1 MQTKSTKRYVSMI
14 SLVFLVLFS
23 VLNVWAP
30 VIQAAVMKSPVD
42 EINISRT
49 DGTTSEPY
57 QASDGMKVEVKWSAK
72 EQIKS
77 GDQFTIDMPKEFRKD
92 LMNLSFPLKDAE
104 GKIVGTCDMKNGLL
118 TCTMGDY
125 VDGKNNIKGS
135 LFVEFYFA
143 LEAYDGVE
151 KIPLEFNVDGQIVNK
166 EVSVSNTTERPK
178 PQPNTDNLLK
188 WGSYNQEDP
197 SIAEWLVYVN
207 ATGTEMQDLKLTDTL
222 GPGHE
227 LITDSVVLEEAV
239 FEDGYAPTNVKPADL
254 SKIKI
259 NATKTGF
266 TIEFPDSS
274 KGYILRYKTKITN
287 PAAKPHK
294 NTVKLEGKNIET
306 EEKVGQVFVSG
317 GGGTGSGDDN
327 PPSIEKNIVDEN
339 GKLVE
344 NQQLTQMDQ
353 PIQYQVGTHIPNDP
367 PKYTSMVIS
376 DDLEDVL
383 EVLEAKVYDQNGQD
397 ITSKGTLTIDK
408 QKSEVTF
415 TFGESFDYKSY
426 EDQIIN
432 LNIKA
437 KIKAGA
443 DLSSYVDKKIPNKA
457 ELHFDDKKLTSKEVT
472 VTPPEPPK
480 DGTVAIHK
488 IDAENPNKGLT
499 GAEFEVRNS
508 ADKVVAVLKTDENG
522 FSVPQT
528 LAPGTYK
535 VYEKVAPEGY
545 QKLTSPVEVTLQAG
559 ETKTIEIKN
568 TMQKGQIELKKIDSE
583 NGGKALANAEFDIVK
598 DGVVVEHIITD
609 KDGKAIS
616 KPLAPGKYILK
627 ETKAPEGYQLK
638 ETEFEVNVTGDGIF
652 PIKVENA
659 MVDKG
664 NVEITK
670 VDKENGAVLAGVEF
684 EVQNEKDK
692 VVRKVVTDKDGKA
705 NVSDLSVGKYKL
717 VETKSL
723 PGYKKLTES
732 VSFEIKKGMTT
743 VLSLK
748 VENEQLDKGSVEIT
762 KVDKESQK
770 VLEGVVF
777 EVQDEKGK
785 VVTKVTTNKDGKAT
799 ISDLSVGKYKL
810 VEKESLPGYKKLTEP
825 VSFEIKKGMTEVLSI
840 KVENEQL
847 DKGSVEITKV
857 DKESQKALK
866 GVVFE
871 VQDEAGTVVKELTTD
886 KNGKA
891 NVSDLSVGKYKLVE
905 KAGLPGYKKLTEPLS
920 FEITKGMTEV
930 LSLKIE
936 NEMVDTGN
944 VEITKIDKDNK
955 APLAG
960 VTFGVQDEKG
970 NEVKKVT
977 TDKDGKANVSDLPV
991 GKYELVE
998 VESLPGYKKLEKPV
1012 SFEITKGMTK
1022 SLTFTVENEMV
1033 DTGNV
1038 EITKIDKDSKAPLE
1052 GVVFEVRDSKGK
1064 VVKKVTTDKDGKAN
1078 VSDLSIGKYE
1088 LVEVETPAGYKP
1100 LEKPIS
1106 FEIEKGRVTA
1116 LQLTVENELVDT
1128 GNVEITKVDK
1138 ENKDALADAVFE
1150 IQDEAGQV
1158 IAKITT
1164 DKKGHAQVTNLSVG
1178 TYKLVEV
1185 NAPKGYKQLVD
1196 PITFQIEKGMTKS
1209 LALTVENEMLDKGN
1223 VEITKVDKEGQK
1235 ALAGVVFEVQDEAGK
1250 VVTEVTTDKDGKAKV
1265 SDLSVGKYK
1274 LVEKA
1279 GLPGYKK
1286 LTEPVSFEI
1295 KKGMTKVLS
1304 LKVENELLDKGS
1316 VEITKVD
1323 KESGAVLAGVTF
1335 EVQDEKDK
1343 VVTKVTTDKD
1353 GKATISDLSVGKY
1366 KLVEVESLPGYK
1378 KLAKPVSF
1386 EIKKGMTEV
1395 LSLKV
1400 ENEKLDKGSVEITK
1414 VDKDSQKVLEGVVF
1428 EVQDEQGKVVTEVT
1442 TDKEGKAKIS
1452 DLSVGK
1458 YKLVEKAGLPGYKK
1472 LTEPVSFEIT
1482 KGMTTVLSIKVENEQ
1497 LDKGS
1502 VEITK
1507 VDKDSQK
1514 VLAGVVFEVQ
1524 DEQGKV
1530 VTEVTTDKDGKAKVS
1545 DLSVG
1550 KYKLVEKAGLPGYK
1564 KLTEPVSFEITKGM
1578 TKVLSLKVENE
1589 LLDKGSVEITK
1600 VDKESGAVLAGVT
1613 FEVQDEKDKVVTKV
1627 TTDKDGKATISDL
1640 SVGKY
1645 KLVEV
1650 ESLPGYKNL
1659 AKSVSFEIKKGMTEV
1674 LSLKVENELVD
1685 KGSVEITKVD
1695 KESGAVLEGVTFE
1708 VQDEKGKVVTKVTT
1722 DKEGKA
1728 KISDLSVGKYKL
1740 VEKESLPGYK
1750 KLTEPVSFEI
1760 KKGMTEVLSIKVE
1773 NEQLDKGSVEITKV
1787 DKDSEKALEGVVFE
1801 VQDEQGKVVT
1811 EVKTDKEGKAKIS
1824 DLSVGKY
1831 KLVEKES
1838 LPGYKK
1844 LPEPVS
1850 FEIKKGMTE
1859 VLSLKIENEMVD
1871 TGNVEIT
1878 KIDKDNKAPLA
1889 GVVFEVQDE
1898 TGKVVTKVT
1907 TDKKGKANVSDLS
1920 VGKYKLV
1927 EVESL
1932 PGYKKLEKPVPFEI
1946 KKGMTKSLAFTVEN
1960 EMMDTG
1966 NVEITKI
1973 DKDSKAPLQGVVFEV
1988 RDSKGKVVTKVTT
2001 DKDGKANVS
2010 DLSIGKYE
2018 LVEVETPAG
2027 YKPLEKPIS
2036 FEIEKGRVTALQLTV
2051 ENELVD
2057 TGNVEITKVDKETK
2071 DALADAVF
2079 EIQDGAGQV
2088 VAKITTD
2095 KKGHAQVT
2103 NLSVGTYKLVEVKAP
2118 KGYKQL
2124 VDPITFQIE
2133 KGMTKS
2139 LALTVENEMLD
2150 KGNVEITKVDKDSQ
2164 KVLEGVVFEVQD
2176 EQGKVVTEVKT
2187 DREGKVTISDL
2198 SVGKY
2203 KLVEKESLP
2212 GYKKLTEPV
2221 LFEIKKGMTEV
2232 LSLKV
2237 ENELLD
2243 KGSVEITKVDKE
2255 SGAILAGVTFEVQ
2268 DEKGKV
2274 VTKVTTDQDGKA
2286 KISDLSVG
2294 KYKLVEKESLP
2305 GYKKLTEPVSFE
2317 IKKGMTKVLSL
2328 KVENE
2333 LLDKGSVE
2341 ITKVDKESGT
2351 VLEGV
2356 TFEVQDEKGKVV
2368 TEVTTDKEGKA
2379 TISDLS
2385 VGKYKLVEKENL
2397 PGYKKLTEPVSFEI
2411 TKGMTTV
2418 LSMKV
2423 ENEQLD
2429 KGSVEI
2435 TKVDKDSQKALAGVV
2450 FEVQDEQGK
2459 VVTEVTTDK
2468 EGKATI
2474 SDLSVGK
2481 YKLVE
2486 KENLPGYK
2494 KLTEPVSFE
2503 ITKGMT
2509 KVLSLKVENEQLDK
2523 GSVEITKMAAE
2534 SKNILAGAV
2543 FEVHD
2548 EKGKIVARVT
2558 TDKDG
2563 KAKVSDLSVGN
2574 YTLVEVEAPKGYEKL
2589 TNPIPFEITKGMI
2602 SSVQLEVLNKLSHL
2616 APPNPEKPETTDPE
2630 KPEKPDPEKPEKP
2643 DPEKPGT
2650 TDPEKPETTDPE
2662 KPGTTNPEKPGTTD
2676 PEKPGTTDPEKPG
2689 TTNPEKPGTT
2699 NPEKPEKELPKT
2711 GQKMPVEPYMGAL
2724 LVMMS
2729 FGLLVLGRK
2738 KQG

>member
-1 MQTKSTKRYVSMI
+1 MQMKSTKRHISMV

-72 EQIKS
+72 EKIKS

-92 LMNLSFPLKDAE
+92 LMNMSFPLKDAE
-104 GKIVGTCDMKNGLL
+104 GKTVGTCEMKKGLL

-125 VDGKNNIKGS
+125 VEGKNNIKGS
-135 LFVEFYFA
+135 LFVEFYFG
-143 LEAYDGVE
+143 LEAYDGVKE
-151 KIPLEFNVDGQIVNK
+151 IPLEFNVDGQIVNK
-166 EVSVSNTTERPK
+166 EVNVSNTTERPK

-197 SIAEWLVYVN
+197 SIADWLVYVN

-239 FEDGYAPTNVKPADL
+239 FEDGYAPTNIKPADL
-254 SKIKI
+254 SNIKI

-294 NTVKLEGKNIET
+294 NTVKLEGKNIKT

-344 NQQLTQMDQ
+344 NEQLTQMDQ
-353 PIQYQVGTHIPNDP
+353 VIQYQVGTHIPNDP

-397 ITSKGTLTIDK
+397 ITSKGTLNIDK
-408 QKSEVTF
+408 QRSEVTF

-432 LNIKA
+432 LSIKA
-437 KIKAGA
+437 KIKNNA

-457 ELHFDDKKLTSKEVT
+457 ELHFDDKTLTSKEVT
-472 VTPPEPPK
+472 ITPPKAPK
-480 DGTVAIHK
+480 DGTVLIHK
-488 IDAENPNKGLT
+488 TDSENPNKGLK

-508 ADKVVAVLKTDENG
+508 ANEVVAKLKTDEKG

-535 VYEKVAPEGY
+535 VYETVAPEGY

-568 TMQKGQIELKKIDSE
+568 TMQKGQIEVKKIDSE
-583 NGGKALANAEFDIVK
+583 NGEKPLENAEFDIVK
-598 DGVVVEHIITD
+598 DGVVVEHIVTD

-638 ETEFEVNVTGDGIF
+638 ETELEVNVTGDGIF
-652 PIKVENA
+652 PIQVENA

-664 NVEITK
+664 NIEITK

-684 EVQNEKDK
+684 EVQDEKDG

-723 PGYKKLTES
+723 PGYKNLAEPVLFEITKGMTKALSIKVENEQLDKGSVEITKIDKDSQKVLEGVVFEVQDEQGKVVTEVKTDKDGKAKISDLSVGKYKLVETKSLPGYKKLTEP
-732 VSFEIKKGMTT
+732 VSFEITKGMTT

-762 KVDKESQK
+762 KVDKDNK
-770 VLEGVVF
+770 KALKGVVF
-777 EVQDEKGK
+777 EVQDEAGT
-785 VVTKVTTNKDGKAT
+785 VVKEVKTDKDGKAK

-810 VEKESLPGYKKLTEP
+810 VEKESLPGYKKLTDP
-825 VSFEIKKGMTEVLSI
+825 VLFEIK
-840 KVENEQL
+840 
-847 DKGSVEITKV
+847 
-857 DKESQKALK
+857 
-866 GVVFE
+866 
-871 VQDEAGTVVKELTTD
+871 
-886 KNGKA
+886 
-891 NVSDLSVGKYKLVE
+891 
-905 KAGLPGYKKLTEPLS
+905 
-920 FEITKGMTEV
+920 KGMTEV

-960 VTFGVQDEKG
+960 VTFIVQDEKG
-970 NEVKKVT
+970 NEVTKVT

-1012 SFEITKGMTK
+1012 SFEIKKGMTEVL
-1022 SLTFTVENEMV
+1022 SLKVENEMV

-1052 GVVFEVRDSKGK
+1052 NVVFEVRDSKGK
-1064 VVKKVTTDKDGKAN
+1064 VVTKVTTDKEGKAN
-1078 VSDLSIGKYE
+1078 VSDLPIGKYE

-1106 FEIEKGRVTA
+1106 FDIEKGRVTA
-1116 LQLTVENELVDT
+1116 LKLTVENELVDT

-1138 ENKDALADAVFE
+1138 ENKDVLADAVFE

-1158 IAKITT
+1158 VAKITT
-1164 DKKGHAQVTNLSVG
+1164 DKKGQAQVTNLSVG

-1185 NAPKGYKQLVD
+1185 KAPKGYKQLVD
-1196 PITFQIEKGMTKS
+1196 SIIFQIEKGMTKS

-1223 VEITKVDKEGQK
+1223 VEITKVDKDSQK
-1235 ALAGVVFEVQDEAGK
+1235 LLEGVVFEVQDDKGK
-1250 VVTEVTTDKDGKAKV
+1250 VVTEVTTDKEGKATI

-1274 LVEKA
+1274 LVEKES
-1279 GLPGYKK
+1279 LPGYKK
-1286 LTEPVSFEI
+1286 LTEPVLFEI

-1323 KESGAVLAGVTF
+1323 KESGALLEGVTF
-1335 EVQDEKDK
+1335 EVQDEKGK
-1343 VVTKVTTDKD
+1343 VVTKVTTDKE
-1353 GKATISDLSVGKY
+1353 GKAKISNLSVGNY

-1378 KLAKPVSF
+1378 KL
-1386 EIKKGMTEV
+1386 
-1395 LSLKV
+1395 
-1400 ENEKLDKGSVEITK
+1400 
-1414 VDKDSQKVLEGVVF
+1414 
-1428 EVQDEQGKVVTEVT
+1428 
-1442 TDKEGKAKIS
+1442 
-1452 DLSVGK
+1452 
-1458 YKLVEKAGLPGYKK
+1458 
-1472 LTEPVSFEIT
+1472 TEP
-1482 KGMTTVLSIKVENEQ
+1482 
-1497 LDKGS
+1497 
-1502 VEITK
+1502 
-1507 VDKDSQK
+1507 
-1514 VLAGVVFEVQ
+1514 
-1524 DEQGKV
+1524 
-1530 VTEVTTDKDGKAKVS
+1530 
-1545 DLSVG
+1545 
-1550 KYKLVEKAGLPGYK
+1550 
-1564 KLTEPVSFEITKGM
+1564 
-1578 TKVLSLKVENE
+1578 
-1589 LLDKGSVEITK
+1589 
-1600 VDKESGAVLAGVT
+1600 
-1613 FEVQDEKDKVVTKV
+1613 
-1627 TTDKDGKATISDL
+1627 
-1640 SVGKY
+1640 
-1645 KLVEV
+1645 
-1650 ESLPGYKNL
+1650 
-1659 AKSVSFEIKKGMTEV
+1659 VSFEIKKGMTEV

-1695 KESGAVLEGVTFE
+1695 KDSKKVLEDVVFE
-1708 VQDEKGKVVTKVTT
+1708 VQDEKGKVVTEVKT
-1722 DKEGKA
+1722 DKNGKA

-1750 KLTEPVSFEI
+1750 QLT
-1760 KKGMTEVLSIKVE
+1760 
-1773 NEQLDKGSVEITKV
+1773 
-1787 DKDSEKALEGVVFE
+1787 
-1801 VQDEQGKVVT
+1801 
-1811 EVKTDKEGKAKIS
+1811 
-1824 DLSVGKY
+1824 
-1831 KLVEKES
+1831 
-1838 LPGYKK
+1838 
-1844 LPEPVS
+1844 EPVS

-1889 GVVFEVQDE
+1889 GVVFEVQDDK
-1898 TGKVVTKVT
+1898 GKVVTKVT
-1907 TDKKGKANVSDLS
+1907 TDKAGKATVSDLS

-1927 EVESL
+1927 EVDSL

-1946 KKGMTKSLAFTVEN
+1946 TKGMTKSLTFTVEN
-1960 EMMDTG
+1960 EMVDTG

-1973 DKDSKAPLQGVVFEV
+1973 DKDSKAPLENVVFEV
-1988 RDSKGKVVTKVTT
+1988 RDSKGKVVAKVTT
-2001 DKDGKANVS
+2001 DKEGTATVS

-2018 LVEVETPAG
+2018 LVEVETPVG
-2027 YKPLEKPIS
+2027 YKPLEKPVS

-2057 TGNVEITKVDKETK
+2057 VGNVEITKVDKENK

-2079 EIQDGAGQV
+2079 EIQDAAGQV

-2095 KKGHAQVT
+2095 KKGQAQVT

-2133 KGMTKS
+2133 KGMTKF

-2150 KGNVEITKVDKDSQ
+2150 KGNVEVTKVDKDSQ
-2164 KVLEGVVFEVQD
+2164 KALEAVVFEVQD
-2176 EQGKVVTEVKT
+2176 EQGKIVTEITT
-2187 DREGKVTISDL
+2187 DEEGKANVSDL

-2203 KLVEKESLP
+2203 KLVE
-2212 GYKKLTEPV
+2212 
-2221 LFEIKKGMTEV
+2221 
-2232 LSLKV
+2232 
-2237 ENELLD
+2237 
-2243 KGSVEITKVDKE
+2243 TK
-2255 SGAILAGVTFEVQ
+2255 
-2268 DEKGKV
+2268 
-2274 VTKVTTDQDGKA
+2274 
-2286 KISDLSVG
+2286 
-2294 KYKLVEKESLP
+2294 SLP

-2333 LLDKGSVE
+2333 
-2341 ITKVDKESGT
+2341 
-2351 VLEGV
+2351 
-2356 TFEVQDEKGKVV
+2356 
-2368 TEVTTDKEGKA
+2368 
-2379 TISDLS
+2379 
-2385 VGKYKLVEKENL
+2385 
-2397 PGYKKLTEPVSFEI
+2397 
-2411 TKGMTTV
+2411 
-2418 LSMKV
+2418 
-2423 ENEQLD
+2423 
-2429 KGSVEI
+2429 
-2435 TKVDKDSQKALAGVV
+2435 
-2450 FEVQDEQGK
+2450 
-2459 VVTEVTTDK
+2459 
-2468 EGKATI
+2468 
-2474 SDLSVGK
+2474 
-2481 YKLVE
+2481 
-2486 KENLPGYK
+2486 
-2494 KLTEPVSFE
+2494 
-2503 ITKGMT
+2503 
-2509 KVLSLKVENEQLDK
+2509 QLDK

-2534 SKNILAGAV
+2534 SKEVLSGAV

-2548 EKGKIVARVT
+2548 EAGKVVVKVT

-2563 KAKVSDLSVGN
+2563 KAKIADLSVGN

-2589 TNPIPFEITKGMI
+2589 TNPIPFEITNGMI
-2602 SSVQLEVLNKLSHL
+2602 NAVQLEVLNKLNHL
-2616 APPNPEKPETTDPE
+2616 APPVPET
-2630 KPEKPDPEKPEKP
+2630 P

-2650 TDPEKPETTDPE
+2650 PDPE
-2662 KPGTTNPEKPGTTD
+2662 KPGTPDPEKPGTPDPEKPGTPNPEKPGTPG
-2676 PEKPGTTDPEKPG
+2676 PEKPGTPG
-2689 TTNPEKPGTT
+2689 
-2699 NPEKPEKELPKT
+2699 PEKPEKELPKT

-2738 KQG
+2738 QQR

>member
-1 MQTKSTKRYVSMI
+1 MQMKSTKRHISMV

-72 EQIKS
+72 EKIKS

-92 LMNLSFPLKDAE
+92 LMNMSFPLKDAE
-104 GKIVGTCDMKNGLL
+104 GKTVGTCEMKKGLL

-125 VDGKNNIKGS
+125 VEGKNNIKGS
-135 LFVEFYFA
+135 LFVEFYFG
-143 LEAYDGVE
+143 LEAYDGVKE
-151 KIPLEFNVDGQIVNK
+151 IPLEFNVDGQIVNK
-166 EVSVSNTTERPK
+166 EVSVNNTTERPK
-178 PQPNTDNLLK
+178 PQPNTENLLK

-197 SIAEWLVYVN
+197 SIADWLVYVN

-239 FEDGYAPTNVKPADL
+239 FEDGYAPTNIKPADL
-254 SKIKI
+254 SNIKI

-294 NTVKLEGKNIET
+294 NTVKLEGKNIKT

-344 NQQLTQMDQ
+344 NEQLTQMDQ
-353 PIQYQVGTHIPNDP
+353 VIQYQVGTHIPNDP

-397 ITSKGTLTIDK
+397 ITSKGTLNIDK
-408 QKSEVTF
+408 QRSEVTF

-432 LNIKA
+432 LSIKA
-437 KIKAGA
+437 KIKNNA

-457 ELHFDDKKLTSKEVT
+457 ELHFDDKTLTSKEVT
-472 VTPPEPPK
+472 ITPPEAPK
-480 DGTVAIHK
+480 DGTVSLHK
-488 IDAENPNKGLT
+488 IDSENPNKGLK

-508 ADKVVAVLKTDENG
+508 ANEVVVKLKTDEKG

-535 VYEKVAPEGY
+535 VYETVAPEGY

-568 TMQKGQIELKKIDSE
+568 TMQKGQIEVKKIDSE
-583 NGGKALANAEFDIVK
+583 NGEKPLANAEFDIVK
-598 DGVVVEHIITD
+598 DGVVVEHIVTD

-652 PIKVENA
+652 PIQVENA

-664 NVEITK
+664 NIEITK

-684 EVQNEKDK
+684 EVQDEKDD

-723 PGYKKLTES
+723 PGYKNLAEPVRFEITKGMTKALVIKVENEQLDKGSVEITKIDKDSQKVLEGVVFEVQDEQGKVVTEVKTDKDGKAKISDLSVGKYKLVETKSLPGYKKLTEP
-732 VSFEIKKGMTT
+732 VSFEITKGMTT

-762 KVDKESQK
+762 KVDKDNK
-770 VLEGVVF
+770 KALKGVVF
-777 EVQDEKGK
+777 EVQDEAGT
-785 VVTKVTTNKDGKAT
+785 VVKEVKTDKDGKAK

-810 VEKESLPGYKKLTEP
+810 VEKESLPGYKKLTDP
-825 VSFEIKKGMTEVLSI
+825 VLFEIK
-840 KVENEQL
+840 
-847 DKGSVEITKV
+847 
-857 DKESQKALK
+857 
-866 GVVFE
+866 
-871 VQDEAGTVVKELTTD
+871 
-886 KNGKA
+886 
-891 NVSDLSVGKYKLVE
+891 
-905 KAGLPGYKKLTEPLS
+905 
-920 FEITKGMTEV
+920 KGMTEV

-960 VTFGVQDEKG
+960 VTFIVQDEKG
-970 NEVKKVT
+970 NEVTKVT

-1012 SFEITKGMTK
+1012 SFEIKKGMTEVL
-1022 SLTFTVENEMV
+1022 SLKVENEMV

-1052 GVVFEVRDSKGK
+1052 NVVFEVRDSKGK
-1064 VVKKVTTDKDGKAN
+1064 VVAKVTTDKEGKAN
-1078 VSDLSIGKYE
+1078 VSDLPIGKYE

-1100 LEKPIS
+1100 LEKPVS

-1116 LQLTVENELVDT
+1116 LKLTVENELVDT

-1150 IQDEAGQV
+1150 IQDAAGQV
-1158 IAKITT
+1158 VAKITT
-1164 DKKGHAQVTNLSVG
+1164 DKKGQAQVTNLSVG

-1185 NAPKGYKQLVD
+1185 KAPKGYKQLVD
-1196 PITFQIEKGMTKS
+1196 PIAFQIEKGMTKS

-1223 VEITKVDKEGQK
+1223 VEVTKVDKDSQK
-1235 ALAGVVFEVQDEAGK
+1235 VLEGVVFEVQDDKGK
-1250 VVTEVTTDKDGKAKV
+1250 VVTEVTTDKDGKANV

-1274 LVEKA
+1274 LVETKS
-1279 GLPGYKK
+1279 LPGYKK
-1286 LTEPVSFEI
+1286 LIEPVSFEI

-1304 LKVENELLDKGS
+1304 LKVENEQLDKGS

-1343 VVTKVTTDKD
+1343 VVTKVTTDKE
-1353 GKATISDLSVGKY
+1353 GKANVSDLSVGKY

-1400 ENEKLDKGSVEITK
+1400 ENEQLDKGSVEITKVDKDSQKALEGVTFEVQDEKGKVVTKVTTDKEGKVKISDLSVGSYKLVEVENLPGYKKLTEPVSFEIKKGMTEVLSLKVENEQLDKGSVEITK

-1428 EVQDEQGKVVTEVT
+1428 EVQDEQGKVVTEVK
-1442 TDKEGKAKIS
+1442 TDK
-1452 DLSVGK
+1452 
-1458 YKLVEKAGLPGYKK
+1458 
-1472 LTEPVSFEIT
+1472 
-1482 KGMTTVLSIKVENEQ
+1482 N
-1497 LDKGS
+1497 
-1502 VEITK
+1502 
-1507 VDKDSQK
+1507 
-1514 VLAGVVFEVQ
+1514 
-1524 DEQGKV
+1524 
-1530 VTEVTTDKDGKAKVS
+1530 
-1545 DLSVG
+1545 
-1550 KYKLVEKAGLPGYK
+1550 
-1564 KLTEPVSFEITKGM
+1564 
-1578 TKVLSLKVENE
+1578 
-1589 LLDKGSVEITK
+1589 
-1600 VDKESGAVLAGVT
+1600 
-1613 FEVQDEKDKVVTKV
+1613 
-1627 TTDKDGKATISDL
+1627 
-1640 SVGKY
+1640 
-1645 KLVEV
+1645 
-1650 ESLPGYKNL
+1650 
-1659 AKSVSFEIKKGMTEV
+1659 
-1674 LSLKVENELVD
+1674 
-1685 KGSVEITKVD
+1685 
-1695 KESGAVLEGVTFE
+1695 
-1708 VQDEKGKVVTKVTT
+1708 
-1722 DKEGKA
+1722 GKA

-1750 KLTEPVSFEI
+1750 QLT
-1760 KKGMTEVLSIKVE
+1760 
-1773 NEQLDKGSVEITKV
+1773 
-1787 DKDSEKALEGVVFE
+1787 
-1801 VQDEQGKVVT
+1801 
-1811 EVKTDKEGKAKIS
+1811 
-1824 DLSVGKY
+1824 
-1831 KLVEKES
+1831 
-1838 LPGYKK
+1838 
-1844 LPEPVS
+1844 EPVS

-1889 GVVFEVQDE
+1889 GVVFEVQDDK
-1898 TGKVVTKVT
+1898 GKVVTKVT
-1907 TDKKGKANVSDLS
+1907 TDKAGKVTVSDLS

-1946 KKGMTKSLAFTVEN
+1946 KKGMTKSLTFTVEN
-1960 EMMDTG
+1960 EMVDTG

-1973 DKDSKAPLQGVVFEV
+1973 DKDSKAPLENVVFEV
-1988 RDSKGKVVTKVTT
+1988 RDSKGKVVAKVTT
-2001 DKDGKANVS
+2001 DKEGKANVS

-2027 YKPLEKPIS
+2027 YKPLEKPVS

-2057 TGNVEITKVDKETK
+2057 VGNVEITKVDKETK

-2079 EIQDGAGQV
+2079 EIQDEAGKV

-2095 KKGHAQVT
+2095 KKGQVQVT

-2150 KGNVEITKVDKDSQ
+2150 KGNVEVTKVDKDSQ

-2176 EQGKVVTEVKT
+2176 EQGKVVTEVTT
-2187 DREGKVTISDL
+2187 DKEGKAKVSDL

-2203 KLVEKESLP
+2203 KLVE
-2212 GYKKLTEPV
+2212 
-2221 LFEIKKGMTEV
+2221 
-2232 LSLKV
+2232 
-2237 ENELLD
+2237 
-2243 KGSVEITKVDKE
+2243 TK
-2255 SGAILAGVTFEVQ
+2255 
-2268 DEKGKV
+2268 
-2274 VTKVTTDQDGKA
+2274 
-2286 KISDLSVG
+2286 
-2294 KYKLVEKESLP
+2294 SLP

-2333 LLDKGSVE
+2333 K
-2341 ITKVDKESGT
+2341 
-2351 VLEGV
+2351 
-2356 TFEVQDEKGKVV
+2356 
-2368 TEVTTDKEGKA
+2368 
-2379 TISDLS
+2379 
-2385 VGKYKLVEKENL
+2385 
-2397 PGYKKLTEPVSFEI
+2397 
-2411 TKGMTTV
+2411 
-2418 LSMKV
+2418 
-2423 ENEQLD
+2423 
-2429 KGSVEI
+2429 
-2435 TKVDKDSQKALAGVV
+2435 
-2450 FEVQDEQGK
+2450 
-2459 VVTEVTTDK
+2459 
-2468 EGKATI
+2468 
-2474 SDLSVGK
+2474 
-2481 YKLVE
+2481 
-2486 KENLPGYK
+2486 
-2494 KLTEPVSFE
+2494 
-2503 ITKGMT
+2503 
-2509 KVLSLKVENEQLDK
+2509 LDK

-2534 SKNILAGAV
+2534 SKEVLSGAV

-2548 EKGKIVARVT
+2548 DKGKVVVKVT

-2563 KAKVSDLSVGN
+2563 KAKIADLSVGN

-2589 TNPIPFEITKGMI
+2589 TNPIPFEITNGMI
-2602 SSVQLEVLNKLSHL
+2602 NAVQLEVLNKLNHL
-2616 APPNPEKPETTDPE
+2616 APPGPET
-2630 KPEKPDPEKPEKP
+2630 P

-2650 TDPEKPETTDPE
+2650 PDPE
-2662 KPGTTNPEKPGTTD
+2662 KPGTPDPEKPGTPDPEKPGTPDPEKPGTPNPEKPGT
-2676 PEKPGTTDPEKPG
+2676 P
-2689 TTNPEKPGTT
+2689 NPEKPGTPDPDKPGT
-2699 NPEKPEKELPKT
+2699 PNPEKPGTPDPDKPGTPNPEKPGTPDPEKPGIPNPENPEKELPKT

-2738 KQG
+2738 QRR

>member
-1 MQTKSTKRYVSMI
+1 MQMKSTKRHISMV

-72 EQIKS
+72 EKIKS

-92 LMNLSFPLKDAE
+92 LMNMSFPLKDAE
-104 GKIVGTCDMKNGLL
+104 GKTVGTCEMKKGLL

-125 VDGKNNIKGS
+125 VEGKNNIKGS
-135 LFVEFYFA
+135 LFVEFYFG
-143 LEAYDGVE
+143 LEAYDGVKE
-151 KIPLEFNVDGQIVNK
+151 IPLEFNVDGQIVNK
-166 EVSVSNTTERPK
+166 EVNVSNTTERPK

-197 SIAEWLVYVN
+197 SIADWLVYVN

-239 FEDGYAPTNVKPADL
+239 FEDGYAPTNIKPADL
-254 SKIKI
+254 SNIKI

-294 NTVKLEGKNIET
+294 NTVKLEGKNIKT

-339 GKLVE
+339 GKPVE
-344 NQQLTQMDQ
+344 NEQLTQMDQ
-353 PIQYQVGTHIPNDP
+353 VIQYQVGTHIPNDP

-397 ITSKGTLTIDK
+397 ITSKGTLNIDK
-408 QKSEVTF
+408 QRSEVTF

-432 LNIKA
+432 LSIKA
-437 KIKAGA
+437 KIKNNA

-457 ELHFDDKKLTSKEVT
+457 ELHFDDKTLTSKEVT
-472 VTPPEPPK
+472 ITPPEAPK
-480 DGTVAIHK
+480 DGTVSLHK
-488 IDAENPNKGLT
+488 IDSENPNKGLK

-508 ADKVVAVLKTDENG
+508 ANEVVVKLKTDEKG

-535 VYEKVAPEGY
+535 VYETVAPEGY

-568 TMQKGQIELKKIDSE
+568 TMQKGQIEVKKIDSE
-583 NGGKALANAEFDIVK
+583 NGEKPLANAEFDIVK
-598 DGVVVEHIITD
+598 DGVVVEHIVTD

-652 PIKVENA
+652 PIQVENA

-664 NVEITK
+664 NIEITK

-684 EVQNEKDK
+684 EVQDEKDD

-723 PGYKKLTES
+723 PGYKNLAEPVRFEITKGMTKALVIKVENEQLDKGSVEITKIDKDSQKVLEGVVFEVQDEQGKVVTEVKTDKDGKAKISDLSVGKYKLVETKSLPGYKKLTEP
-732 VSFEIKKGMTT
+732 VSFEITKGMTT

-762 KVDKESQK
+762 KVDKDNK
-770 VLEGVVF
+770 KALKGVVF
-777 EVQDEKGK
+777 EVQDEAGT
-785 VVTKVTTNKDGKAT
+785 VVKEVKTDKDGKAK

-810 VEKESLPGYKKLTEP
+810 VEKESLPGYKKLTDS
-825 VSFEIKKGMTEVLSI
+825 VLFEIK
-840 KVENEQL
+840 
-847 DKGSVEITKV
+847 
-857 DKESQKALK
+857 
-866 GVVFE
+866 
-871 VQDEAGTVVKELTTD
+871 
-886 KNGKA
+886 
-891 NVSDLSVGKYKLVE
+891 
-905 KAGLPGYKKLTEPLS
+905 
-920 FEITKGMTEV
+920 KGMTEV

-960 VTFGVQDEKG
+960 VTFIVQDEKG
-970 NEVKKVT
+970 NEVTKVT

-1012 SFEITKGMTK
+1012 SFEIKKGMTEVL
-1022 SLTFTVENEMV
+1022 SLKVENEMV

-1052 GVVFEVRDSKGK
+1052 NVVFEVRDSKGK
-1064 VVKKVTTDKDGKAN
+1064 VVAKVTTDKEGKAN
-1078 VSDLSIGKYE
+1078 VSDLPIGKYE

-1100 LEKPIS
+1100 LEKPVS

-1116 LQLTVENELVDT
+1116 LKLTVENELVDT

-1150 IQDEAGQV
+1150 IQDAAGQV
-1158 IAKITT
+1158 VAKITT
-1164 DKKGHAQVTNLSVG
+1164 DKKGQAQVTNLSVG

-1185 NAPKGYKQLVD
+1185 KAPKGYKQLVD
-1196 PITFQIEKGMTKS
+1196 PIAFQIEKGMTKS

-1223 VEITKVDKEGQK
+1223 VEVTKVDKDSQK
-1235 ALAGVVFEVQDEAGK
+1235 VLEGVVFEVQDEQGK
-1250 VVTEVTTDKDGKAKV
+1250 VVKEVTTDKNGKAKI

-1274 LVEKA
+1274 LVEKES
-1279 GLPGYKK
+1279 LPGYKK
-1286 LTEPVSFEI
+1286 LIEPVSFEI

-1304 LKVENELLDKGS
+1304 LKVENEQLDKGS

-1343 VVTKVTTDKD
+1343 VVTKVTTDKE
-1353 GKATISDLSVGKY
+1353 GQANVSDLSVGKY

-1400 ENEKLDKGSVEITK
+1400 ENEQLDKGSVEITKVDKDSQKALEGVTFEVQDEKGKVVTKVTTDKEGKVKISDLSVGSYKLVEVENLPGYKKLTEPVSFEIKKGMTEVLSLKVENEQLDKGSVEITK

-1428 EVQDEQGKVVTEVT
+1428 EVQDEQGKVVTEVK
-1442 TDKEGKAKIS
+1442 TDK
-1452 DLSVGK
+1452 
-1458 YKLVEKAGLPGYKK
+1458 
-1472 LTEPVSFEIT
+1472 
-1482 KGMTTVLSIKVENEQ
+1482 N
-1497 LDKGS
+1497 
-1502 VEITK
+1502 
-1507 VDKDSQK
+1507 
-1514 VLAGVVFEVQ
+1514 
-1524 DEQGKV
+1524 
-1530 VTEVTTDKDGKAKVS
+1530 
-1545 DLSVG
+1545 
-1550 KYKLVEKAGLPGYK
+1550 
-1564 KLTEPVSFEITKGM
+1564 
-1578 TKVLSLKVENE
+1578 
-1589 LLDKGSVEITK
+1589 
-1600 VDKESGAVLAGVT
+1600 
-1613 FEVQDEKDKVVTKV
+1613 
-1627 TTDKDGKATISDL
+1627 
-1640 SVGKY
+1640 
-1645 KLVEV
+1645 
-1650 ESLPGYKNL
+1650 
-1659 AKSVSFEIKKGMTEV
+1659 
-1674 LSLKVENELVD
+1674 
-1685 KGSVEITKVD
+1685 
-1695 KESGAVLEGVTFE
+1695 
-1708 VQDEKGKVVTKVTT
+1708 
-1722 DKEGKA
+1722 GKA

-1750 KLTEPVSFEI
+1750 QLT
-1760 KKGMTEVLSIKVE
+1760 
-1773 NEQLDKGSVEITKV
+1773 
-1787 DKDSEKALEGVVFE
+1787 
-1801 VQDEQGKVVT
+1801 
-1811 EVKTDKEGKAKIS
+1811 
-1824 DLSVGKY
+1824 
-1831 KLVEKES
+1831 
-1838 LPGYKK
+1838 
-1844 LPEPVS
+1844 EPVS

-1871 TGNVEIT
+1871 TGNIEIT

-1889 GVVFEVQDE
+1889 GVVFEVQDDK
-1898 TGKVVTKVT
+1898 GKVVTKVT
-1907 TDKKGKANVSDLS
+1907 TDKAGKATVSDLS

-1946 KKGMTKSLAFTVEN
+1946 KKGMTKSLTFTVEN
-1960 EMMDTG
+1960 EMVDTG

-1973 DKDSKAPLQGVVFEV
+1973 DKDSKAPLENVVFEV
-1988 RDSKGKVVTKVTT
+1988 RDSKGKVVAKVTT
-2001 DKDGKANVS
+2001 DKEGKANVS

-2027 YKPLEKPIS
+2027 YKPLEKPVS

-2057 TGNVEITKVDKETK
+2057 VGNVEITKVDKETK

-2079 EIQDGAGQV
+2079 EIQDEAGQV

-2095 KKGHAQVT
+2095 KKGQVQVT

-2150 KGNVEITKVDKDSQ
+2150 KGNVEVTKVDKDSQ

-2176 EQGKVVTEVKT
+2176 DKGKVVTEVTT
-2187 DREGKVTISDL
+2187 DKDGKANVSDL

-2203 KLVEKESLP
+2203 KLVE
-2212 GYKKLTEPV
+2212 
-2221 LFEIKKGMTEV
+2221 
-2232 LSLKV
+2232 
-2237 ENELLD
+2237 
-2243 KGSVEITKVDKE
+2243 TK
-2255 SGAILAGVTFEVQ
+2255 
-2268 DEKGKV
+2268 
-2274 VTKVTTDQDGKA
+2274 
-2286 KISDLSVG
+2286 
-2294 KYKLVEKESLP
+2294 SLP

-2333 LLDKGSVE
+2333 K
-2341 ITKVDKESGT
+2341 
-2351 VLEGV
+2351 
-2356 TFEVQDEKGKVV
+2356 
-2368 TEVTTDKEGKA
+2368 
-2379 TISDLS
+2379 
-2385 VGKYKLVEKENL
+2385 
-2397 PGYKKLTEPVSFEI
+2397 
-2411 TKGMTTV
+2411 
-2418 LSMKV
+2418 
-2423 ENEQLD
+2423 
-2429 KGSVEI
+2429 
-2435 TKVDKDSQKALAGVV
+2435 
-2450 FEVQDEQGK
+2450 
-2459 VVTEVTTDK
+2459 
-2468 EGKATI
+2468 
-2474 SDLSVGK
+2474 
-2481 YKLVE
+2481 
-2486 KENLPGYK
+2486 
-2494 KLTEPVSFE
+2494 
-2503 ITKGMT
+2503 
-2509 KVLSLKVENEQLDK
+2509 LDK

-2534 SKNILAGAV
+2534 SKEVLSGAV

-2548 EKGKIVARVT
+2548 DKGKVVVKVT

-2563 KAKVSDLSVGN
+2563 KAKIADLSVGN

-2589 TNPIPFEITKGMI
+2589 TNPIPFEITNGMI
-2602 SSVQLEVLNKLSHL
+2602 NAVQLEVLNKLNHL
-2616 APPNPEKPETTDPE
+2616 APPGPET
-2630 KPEKPDPEKPEKP
+2630 PDPEK
-2643 DPEKPGT
+2643 
-2650 TDPEKPETTDPE
+2650 
-2662 KPGTTNPEKPGTTD
+2662 
-2676 PEKPGTTDPEKPG
+2676 
-2689 TTNPEKPGTT
+2689 
-2699 NPEKPEKELPKT
+2699 
-2711 GQKMPVEPYMGAL
+2711 
-2724 LVMMS
+2724 
-2729 FGLLVLGRK
+2729 
-2738 KQG
+2738 

>member
-1 MQTKSTKRYVSMI
+1 
-14 SLVFLVLFS
+14 
-23 VLNVWAP
+23 
-30 VIQAAVMKSPVD
+30 
-42 EINISRT
+42 
-49 DGTTSEPY
+49 
-57 QASDGMKVEVKWSAK
+57 
-72 EQIKS
+72 
-77 GDQFTIDMPKEFRKD
+77 MPKEFRKD
-92 LMNLSFPLKDAE
+92 LMNMSFPLKDAE
-104 GKIVGTCDMKNGLL
+104 GKTVGTCEMKKGLL

-125 VDGKNNIKGS
+125 VEGKNNIKGS
-135 LFVEFYFA
+135 LFVEFYFG
-143 LEAYDGVE
+143 LEAYDGVKE
-151 KIPLEFNVDGQIVNK
+151 IPLEFNVDGQIVNK
-166 EVSVSNTTERPK
+166 EVNVSNTTERPK

-197 SIAEWLVYVN
+197 SIADWLVYVN

-239 FEDGYAPTNVKPADL
+239 FEDGYAPTNIKPADL
-254 SKIKI
+254 SNIKI
-259 NATKTGF
+259 NATKAGF

-274 KGYILRYKTKITN
+274 KGYILRYKTKVTN

-294 NTVKLEGKNIET
+294 NTVKLEGKNIKT

-317 GGGTGSGDDN
+317 GGGSGSGDDN

-344 NQQLTQMDQ
+344 HQQLTQVDQ
-353 PIQYQVGTHIPNDP
+353 PIQYQVGTHIPKDP

-397 ITSKGTLTIDK
+397 ITSKGTLNIDK

-415 TFGESFDYKSY
+415 TFGENFDYKSY

-437 KIKAGA
+437 KIKANA

-472 VTPPEPPK
+472 VTPPETPK
-480 DGTVAIHK
+480 DGTVSIHK
-488 IDAENPNKGLT
+488 IDAEDSNKGLK

-508 ADKVVAVLKTDENG
+508 ANEVVAKLKTDEKG

-535 VYEKVAPEGY
+535 VYEIVAPEGY
-545 QKLTSPVEVTLQAG
+545 QKLKEPVEVTLQAG

-568 TMQKGQIELKKIDSE
+568 TIQKGQIELKKIDSE
-583 NGGKALANAEFDIVK
+583 NGEKPLANAEFDIVK
-598 DGVVVEHIITD
+598 DGVVVEHIVTD

-616 KPLAPGKYILK
+616 KPLVPGKYILK

-638 ETEFEVNVTGDGIF
+638 EKEFEVNVTGDGIF
-652 PIKVENA
+652 PITVENA

-670 VDKENGAVLAGVEF
+670 VDKESGAVLAGVEF
-684 EVQNEKDK
+684 EVQNEKSE
-692 VVRKVVTDKDGKA
+692 VVRKVTTDKDGKA

-723 PGYKKLTES
+723 PGYKKLTEPVS
-732 VSFEIKKGMTT
+732 FEIKKGMTKVLSLKVENELLDKGSVEITKVDKDSQKVLEGVVFEVQDENGKVVTEVKTDKDGKAKISDLSIGKYKLVETKSLPGYKKLTDPVSFEIKKGMTT

-762 KVDKESQK
+762 KVDKDSQK
-770 VLEGVVF
+770 ALKGVIF
-777 EVQDEKGK
+777 EVQDEAGT
-785 VVTKVTTNKDGKAT
+785 VVKEVKTDKDGKAK

-810 VEKESLPGYKKLTEP
+810 VEKESLPGYKQLTEP
-825 VSFEIKKGMTEVLSI
+825 VSFEIK
-840 KVENEQL
+840 
-847 DKGSVEITKV
+847 
-857 DKESQKALK
+857 
-866 GVVFE
+866 
-871 VQDEAGTVVKELTTD
+871 
-886 KNGKA
+886 
-891 NVSDLSVGKYKLVE
+891 
-905 KAGLPGYKKLTEPLS
+905 
-920 FEITKGMTEV
+920 KGMTEV

-944 VEITKIDKDNK
+944 VEITKVDKDNK
-955 APLAG
+955 APL
-960 VTFGVQDEKG
+960 
-970 NEVKKVT
+970 
-977 TDKDGKANVSDLPV
+977 
-991 GKYELVE
+991 
-998 VESLPGYKKLEKPV
+998 
-1012 SFEITKGMTK
+1012 
-1022 SLTFTVENEMV
+1022 EN
-1033 DTGNV
+1033 
-1038 EITKIDKDSKAPLE
+1038 
-1052 GVVFEVRDSKGK
+1052 VVFEVRDSKGK
-1064 VVKKVTTDKDGKAN
+1064 VVAKVKTDKEGKAN

-1106 FEIEKGRVTA
+1106 FEIEKGRITA

-1138 ENKDALADAVFE
+1138 ENKDVLADAVFE

-1158 IAKITT
+1158 VAKITT
-1164 DKKGHAQVTNLSVG
+1164 DKKGQAQVTNLSVG

-1185 NAPKGYKQLVD
+1185 KAPKGYKQLID

-1209 LALTVENEMLDKGN
+1209 LVLTVENEMLDKGN
-1223 VEITKVDKEGQK
+1223 VEITKVDKDSQK
-1235 ALAGVVFEVQDEAGK
+1235 VLAGVVFEVQDEQGK
-1250 VVTEVTTDKDGKAKV
+1250 VVTGVKTDKNGKAKI

-1274 LVEKA
+1274 LVEKES
-1279 GLPGYKK
+1279 LPGYKQ

-1343 VVTKVTTDKD
+1343 VVTKVTTDKE
-1353 GKATISDLSVGKY
+1353 GKANVSDLSVGKY

-1400 ENEKLDKGSVEITK
+1400 ENELVDKGSVEIIKVDKDSQNALAGVVFEIQDEAGKVVTKVKTDKEGKAKISDLSVGSYKLVEVENLPGYKKLTEPVSFEITKGMTTVLSLKVENEQLDKGSVEITK

-1428 EVQDEQGKVVTEVT
+1428 EVQDEQGKVVTGVK
-1442 TDKEGKAKIS
+1442 TDK
-1452 DLSVGK
+1452 
-1458 YKLVEKAGLPGYKK
+1458 
-1472 LTEPVSFEIT
+1472 
-1482 KGMTTVLSIKVENEQ
+1482 N
-1497 LDKGS
+1497 
-1502 VEITK
+1502 
-1507 VDKDSQK
+1507 
-1514 VLAGVVFEVQ
+1514 
-1524 DEQGKV
+1524 
-1530 VTEVTTDKDGKAKVS
+1530 
-1545 DLSVG
+1545 
-1550 KYKLVEKAGLPGYK
+1550 
-1564 KLTEPVSFEITKGM
+1564 
-1578 TKVLSLKVENE
+1578 
-1589 LLDKGSVEITK
+1589 
-1600 VDKESGAVLAGVT
+1600 
-1613 FEVQDEKDKVVTKV
+1613 
-1627 TTDKDGKATISDL
+1627 
-1640 SVGKY
+1640 
-1645 KLVEV
+1645 
-1650 ESLPGYKNL
+1650 
-1659 AKSVSFEIKKGMTEV
+1659 
-1674 LSLKVENELVD
+1674 
-1685 KGSVEITKVD
+1685 
-1695 KESGAVLEGVTFE
+1695 
-1708 VQDEKGKVVTKVTT
+1708 
-1722 DKEGKA
+1722 GKA

-1750 KLTEPVSFEI
+1750 QLT
-1760 KKGMTEVLSIKVE
+1760 
-1773 NEQLDKGSVEITKV
+1773 
-1787 DKDSEKALEGVVFE
+1787 
-1801 VQDEQGKVVT
+1801 
-1811 EVKTDKEGKAKIS
+1811 
-1824 DLSVGKY
+1824 
-1831 KLVEKES
+1831 
-1838 LPGYKK
+1838 
-1844 LPEPVS
+1844 EPVS

-1898 TGKVVTKVT
+1898 KGKVVTKVT
-1907 TDKKGKANVSDLS
+1907 TDKAGKATVADLS

-1946 KKGMTKSLAFTVEN
+1946 TKGMTKSLAFTVEN
-1960 EMMDTG
+1960 EMVDTG

-1973 DKDSKAPLQGVVFEV
+1973 DKDSKAPLENVVFEV
-1988 RDSKGKVVTKVTT
+1988 RDSKGKVVAKVKT
-2001 DKDGKANVS
+2001 DKEGKANIS

-2018 LVEVETPAG
+2018 LVEVETPVG

-2057 TGNVEITKVDKETK
+2057 VGNVEITKVDKETK

-2079 EIQDGAGQV
+2079 EIQDEAGQV

-2095 KKGHAQVT
+2095 KKGQAQVT

-2176 EQGKVVTEVKT
+2176 EQGKVVTEVTT
-2187 DREGKVTISDL
+2187 DKDGKAIISDL

-2203 KLVEKESLP
+2203 KLVEKASLP
-2212 GYKKLTEPV
+2212 GYK
-2221 LFEIKKGMTEV
+2221 
-2232 LSLKV
+2232 
-2237 ENELLD
+2237 
-2243 KGSVEITKVDKE
+2243 
-2255 SGAILAGVTFEVQ
+2255 Q
-2268 DEKGKV
+2268 
-2274 VTKVTTDQDGKA
+2274 
-2286 KISDLSVG
+2286 
-2294 KYKLVEKESLP
+2294 
-2305 GYKKLTEPVSFE
+2305 LTEPVSFE
-2317 IKKGMTKVLSL
+2317 I
-2328 KVENE
+2328 
-2333 LLDKGSVE
+2333 
-2341 ITKVDKESGT
+2341 
-2351 VLEGV
+2351 
-2356 TFEVQDEKGKVV
+2356 Q
-2368 TEVTTDKEGKA
+2368 
-2379 TISDLS
+2379 
-2385 VGKYKLVEKENL
+2385 
-2397 PGYKKLTEPVSFEI
+2397 
-2411 TKGMTTV
+2411 
-2418 LSMKV
+2418 
-2423 ENEQLD
+2423 
-2429 KGSVEI
+2429 
-2435 TKVDKDSQKALAGVV
+2435 
-2450 FEVQDEQGK
+2450 
-2459 VVTEVTTDK
+2459 
-2468 EGKATI
+2468 
-2474 SDLSVGK
+2474 
-2481 YKLVE
+2481 
-2486 KENLPGYK
+2486 
-2494 KLTEPVSFE
+2494 
-2503 ITKGMT
+2503 KGMT

-2523 GSVEITKMAAE
+2523 GSVDITKMAAE
-2534 SKNILAGAV
+2534 SKEVLAGAV

-2548 EKGKIVARVT
+2548 EKGKVVAKVT
-2558 TDKDG
+2558 TDKAG
-2563 KAKVSDLSVGN
+2563 KAKISDLSVGN

-2616 APPNPEKPETTDPE
+2616 APPGPEKPETTDPE
-2630 KPEKPDPEKPEKP
+2630 KPETTDPERPE
-2643 DPEKPGT
+2643 T

-2662 KPGTTNPEKPGTTD
+2662 KLETTD
-2676 PEKPGTTDPEKPG
+2676 PEKPE
-2689 TTNPEKPGTT
+2689 TT

-2711 GQKMPVEPYMGAL
+2711 GQKMPVEPYMGAF

-2738 KQG
+2738 QQR

>member
-30 VIQAAVMKSPVD
+30 VIQAAVMQNPVD

-104 GKIVGTCDMKNGLL
+104 GKTVGACEMKKGLL

-125 VDGKNNIKGS
+125 VEGKNNVKGS
-135 LFVEFYFA
+135 LFVEFYFG
-143 LEAYDGVE
+143 LEAYDGVKE
-151 KIPLEFNVDGQIVNK
+151 IPLEFNVDGQIVNK

-294 NTVKLEGKNIET
+294 NTVKLEGKNIKT
-306 EEKVGQVFVSG
+306 EEKVGEVFVSG
-317 GGGTGSGDDN
+317 GGGTGSGEDN

-344 NQQLTQMDQ
+344 NQQLAQMDQ
-353 PIQYQVGTHIPNDP
+353 PIQYQVGTRIPNDP

-397 ITSKGTLTIDK
+397 ITSKGTLKIDK

-480 DGTVAIHK
+480 DGIVSIHK
-488 IDAENPNKGLT
+488 IDAEDPNKGLK

-508 ADKVVAVLKTDENG
+508 ANEVVAKLKTDENG

-535 VYEKVAPEGY
+535 VYETVAPEGY
-545 QKLTSPVEVTLQAG
+545 QKLTIPVEVTLQVG

-583 NGGKALANAEFDIVK
+583 NGEKPLANAEFDIVK
-598 DGVVVEHIITD
+598 DGVVVEHIVTD

-616 KPLAPGKYILK
+616 KPLVPGKYILK

-664 NVEITK
+664 NVEIIK

-684 EVQNEKDK
+684 EVQNEKSE
-692 VVRKVVTDKDGKA
+692 VVRKVTTDKDGKA

-723 PGYKKLTES
+723 PGYKKLTEP
-732 VSFEIKKGMTT
+732 VSFEIKKGMTK
-743 VLSLK
+743 VLTLK

-762 KVDKESQK
+762 KVDKDSQK
-770 VLEGVVF
+770 ALEGVVF

-785 VVTKVTTNKDGKAT
+785 VVKKVTTDKDGKANV
-799 ISDLSVGKYKL
+799 SDLSVGKYKL
-810 VEKESLPGYKKLTEP
+810 VETESLPGYKKLTEP

-857 DKESQKALK
+857 DKDSQKALE

-891 NVSDLSVGKYKLVE
+891 KVADLSVGKYKLVE
-905 KAGLPGYKKLTEPLS
+905 VESLPGYKKLTEPIS
-920 FEITKGMTEV
+920 FEIKKGMTEV

-960 VTFGVQDEKG
+960 VTFVVQDEKG

-1012 SFEITKGMTK
+1012 SFEIKKGMTK

-1033 DTGNV
+1033 
-1038 EITKIDKDSKAPLE
+1038 
-1052 GVVFEVRDSKGK
+1052 
-1064 VVKKVTTDKDGKAN
+1064 
-1078 VSDLSIGKYE
+1078 
-1088 LVEVETPAGYKP
+1088 
-1100 LEKPIS
+1100 
-1106 FEIEKGRVTA
+1106 
-1116 LQLTVENELVDT
+1116 
-1128 GNVEITKVDK
+1128 
-1138 ENKDALADAVFE
+1138 
-1150 IQDEAGQV
+1150 
-1158 IAKITT
+1158 
-1164 DKKGHAQVTNLSVG
+1164 
-1178 TYKLVEV
+1178 
-1185 NAPKGYKQLVD
+1185 
-1196 PITFQIEKGMTKS
+1196 
-1209 LALTVENEMLDKGN
+1209 
-1223 VEITKVDKEGQK
+1223 
-1235 ALAGVVFEVQDEAGK
+1235 
-1250 VVTEVTTDKDGKAKV
+1250 
-1265 SDLSVGKYK
+1265 
-1274 LVEKA
+1274 
-1279 GLPGYKK
+1279 
-1286 LTEPVSFEI
+1286 
-1295 KKGMTKVLS
+1295 
-1304 LKVENELLDKGS
+1304 
-1316 VEITKVD
+1316 
-1323 KESGAVLAGVTF
+1323 
-1335 EVQDEKDK
+1335 
-1343 VVTKVTTDKD
+1343 
-1353 GKATISDLSVGKY
+1353 
-1366 KLVEVESLPGYK
+1366 
-1378 KLAKPVSF
+1378 
-1386 EIKKGMTEV
+1386 
-1395 LSLKV
+1395 
-1400 ENEKLDKGSVEITK
+1400 
-1414 VDKDSQKVLEGVVF
+1414 
-1428 EVQDEQGKVVTEVT
+1428 
-1442 TDKEGKAKIS
+1442 
-1452 DLSVGK
+1452 
-1458 YKLVEKAGLPGYKK
+1458 
-1472 LTEPVSFEIT
+1472 
-1482 KGMTTVLSIKVENEQ
+1482 
-1497 LDKGS
+1497 
-1502 VEITK
+1502 
-1507 VDKDSQK
+1507 
-1514 VLAGVVFEVQ
+1514 
-1524 DEQGKV
+1524 
-1530 VTEVTTDKDGKAKVS
+1530 
-1545 DLSVG
+1545 
-1550 KYKLVEKAGLPGYK
+1550 
-1564 KLTEPVSFEITKGM
+1564 
-1578 TKVLSLKVENE
+1578 
-1589 LLDKGSVEITK
+1589 
-1600 VDKESGAVLAGVT
+1600 
-1613 FEVQDEKDKVVTKV
+1613 
-1627 TTDKDGKATISDL
+1627 
-1640 SVGKY
+1640 
-1645 KLVEV
+1645 
-1650 ESLPGYKNL
+1650 
-1659 AKSVSFEIKKGMTEV
+1659 
-1674 LSLKVENELVD
+1674 
-1685 KGSVEITKVD
+1685 
-1695 KESGAVLEGVTFE
+1695 
-1708 VQDEKGKVVTKVTT
+1708 
-1722 DKEGKA
+1722 
-1728 KISDLSVGKYKL
+1728 
-1740 VEKESLPGYK
+1740 
-1750 KLTEPVSFEI
+1750 
-1760 KKGMTEVLSIKVE
+1760 
-1773 NEQLDKGSVEITKV
+1773 
-1787 DKDSEKALEGVVFE
+1787 
-1801 VQDEQGKVVT
+1801 
-1811 EVKTDKEGKAKIS
+1811 
-1824 DLSVGKY
+1824 
-1831 KLVEKES
+1831 
-1838 LPGYKK
+1838 
-1844 LPEPVS
+1844 
-1850 FEIKKGMTE
+1850 
-1859 VLSLKIENEMVD
+1859 
-1871 TGNVEIT
+1871 
-1878 KIDKDNKAPLA
+1878 
-1889 GVVFEVQDE
+1889 
-1898 TGKVVTKVT
+1898 
-1907 TDKKGKANVSDLS
+1907 
-1920 VGKYKLV
+1920 
-1927 EVESL
+1927 
-1932 PGYKKLEKPVPFEI
+1932 
-1946 KKGMTKSLAFTVEN
+1946 
-1960 EMMDTG
+1960 DTG

-2057 TGNVEITKVDKETK
+2057 SGNVEITKVDKENK

-2079 EIQDGAGQV
+2079 EIQDKAGQV

-2139 LALTVENEMLD
+2139 LTLTVENEMLD
-2150 KGNVEITKVDKDSQ
+2150 KGSVEITKVDKENQKALEGVVFEVQDEQGKVVTEVTTDKDGKAKIADLSVGKYNLVEKAGLPGYKKLTESVSFEIKKGMTKVLSLKVENELLDKGSVEITKVDKESGAVLAGVTFEVQDEKDKVVTKVTTDKEGKATISDLSVGKYKLVEVESLPGYKKLAKPVSFEIKKGMTEVLSIKVENEQLDKGSVEITKVDKESQKVLEGVVFEVQDEKGKVVTEVTTDKDGKAKVSDLSVGKYNLVEKAGLPGYKKLTESVSFEIKKGMTKVLSLKVENEQLDKGSVEITKVDKESGAVLAGVTFEVQDEQGKVVTEVTTDKDGKAKIADLSVGKYKLVEKESLPGYKKLTEPVSFEIKKGMTKVLSLKVENELVEKGSVEITKVDKESGAALAGVTFEVQDEKDKVVTKVTTDKDGKATISDLSVGKYKLVEKESLPGYKKLTEPVSFEIKKGMTEVLSLKVENEQLDKGSVEITKVDKDSQ

-2187 DREGKVTISDL
+2187 DKEGKAKVSDL

-2203 KLVEKESLP
+2203 KLVEKAGLP
-2212 GYKKLTEPV
+2212 GYKKLTEP
-2221 LFEIKKGMTEV
+2221 LSFEITKGMTEV
-2232 LSLKV
+2232 LSLKIENEMIDTGNVEITKIDKDNKAPLAGVVFEVQDETGKVVTKVTTDKEGKANVSDLSVGKYKLVEVESLPGYKKLEKPVPFEIKKGMTKSLVFTVENKMVDTGNVEITKIDKDSKAPLEGVVFEVRDSKGKVVAKVTTDKAGKANVSDLSIGKYELVEVETPAGYKPLEKPISFEIEKGRITALKLTV
-2237 ENELLD
+2237 ENELVDTGNVEITKVDKENKDALADAVFEIQDEVGNVVSKVATDKEGKVKVTNLSVGTYKLVEVKAPKGYKQLVDPITFQIEKGMTKSLALTVENEMLD
-2243 KGSVEITKVDKE
+2243 KGSVEITKVDKDSQKALE
-2255 SGAILAGVTFEVQ
+2255 GVVFEVQ
-2268 DEKGKV
+2268 DEQGKV
-2274 VTKVTTDQDGKA
+2274 VTEVTTDKDGKA
-2286 KISDLSVG
+2286 TISDLSVG

-2333 LLDKGSVE
+2333 
-2341 ITKVDKESGT
+2341 
-2351 VLEGV
+2351 
-2356 TFEVQDEKGKVV
+2356 
-2368 TEVTTDKEGKA
+2368 
-2379 TISDLS
+2379 
-2385 VGKYKLVEKENL
+2385 
-2397 PGYKKLTEPVSFEI
+2397 
-2411 TKGMTTV
+2411 
-2418 LSMKV
+2418 
-2423 ENEQLD
+2423 
-2429 KGSVEI
+2429 
-2435 TKVDKDSQKALAGVV
+2435 
-2450 FEVQDEQGK
+2450 
-2459 VVTEVTTDK
+2459 
-2468 EGKATI
+2468 
-2474 SDLSVGK
+2474 
-2481 YKLVE
+2481 
-2486 KENLPGYK
+2486 
-2494 KLTEPVSFE
+2494 
-2503 ITKGMT
+2503 
-2509 KVLSLKVENEQLDK
+2509 QLDK

-2534 SKNILAGAV
+2534 SKNILSGAV

-2548 EKGKIVARVT
+2548 EKGKVVARVT
-2558 TDKDG
+2558 TDKEG

-2602 SSVQLEVLNKLSHL
+2602 SSVQLEVLNKLISL
-2616 APPNPEKPETTDPE
+2616 APPG
-2630 KPEKPDPEKPEKP
+2630 
-2643 DPEKPGT
+2643 PEKPG
-2650 TDPEKPETTDPE
+2650 TTDPE

-2676 PEKPGTTDPEKPG
+2676 PEKPGTT
-2689 TTNPEKPGTT
+2689 NPEKPGTT
-2699 NPEKPEKELPKT
+2699 DPEKPEKELPKT

-2729 FGLLVLGRK
+2729 FGLLALGRK
-2738 KQG
+2738 KQR

>member
-1 MQTKSTKRYVSMI
+1 MQTKSTKRHISMV

-30 VIQAAVMKSPVD
+30 VIQAAVIKNPVD

-92 LMNLSFPLKDAE
+92 LMNMSFPLKDAE
-104 GKIVGTCDMKNGLL
+104 GKTVGTCEMKKGLL

-125 VDGKNNIKGS
+125 VEGKNNVKGS
-135 LFVEFYFA
+135 LFVEFYFG
-143 LEAYDGVE
+143 LEAYDGVQ

-197 SIAEWLVYVN
+197 SIADWLVYVN

-239 FEDGYAPTNVKPADL
+239 FEDGYAPTNIKPADL

-294 NTVKLEGKNIET
+294 NTVKLEGKNIKT
-306 EEKVGQVFVSG
+306 EEKVGEVFVSG

-344 NQQLTQMDQ
+344 NQQLAQMDQ

-397 ITSKGTLTIDK
+397 ITSKGTLKIDK
-408 QKSEVTF
+408 QKSEVIF

-437 KIKAGA
+437 KIKADA

-457 ELHFDDKKLTSKEVT
+457 ELHFDDKKLTSNEVT
-472 VTPPEPPK
+472 VTPPELPK
-480 DGTVAIHK
+480 EGTVAIHK
-488 IDAENPNKGLT
+488 IDAEDPNKELT

-508 ADKVVAVLKTDENG
+508 EDKVVAVLKTGEKG
-522 FSVPQT
+522 FSAPQT

-535 VYEKVAPEGY
+535 IYEKVAPEGY

-638 ETEFEVNVTGDGIF
+638 EKEFEVNVTGDGIF
-652 PIKVENA
+652 PITVENA

-684 EVQNEKDK
+684 EVQDEKDK

-748 VENEQLDKGSVEIT
+748 VENEQLDKGSLEIT
-762 KVDKESQK
+762 KVDKDSQK

-785 VVTKVTTNKDGKAT
+785 VVKKVTTDKDGKANV
-799 ISDLSVGKYKL
+799 SDLSVGKYKL
-810 VEKESLPGYKKLTEP
+810 VETESLPGYKKLTEP
-825 VSFEIKKGMTEVLSI
+825 VSFEIKKGMTEVLSL

-847 DKGSVEITKV
+847 DKGSVEIIKV
-857 DKESQKALK
+857 DKDSQKALE

-871 VQDEAGTVVKELTTD
+871 VQDEAGKVIKKVTTD

-891 NVSDLSVGKYKLVE
+891 KIADLSVGKYKLVE
-905 KAGLPGYKKLTEPLS
+905 VESLPDYKKLTEPVS
-920 FEITKGMTEV
+920 FEIKKGMTEV
-930 LSLKIE
+930 LSLKVE

-960 VTFGVQDEKG
+960 VTFVVQDEKG

-1012 SFEITKGMTK
+1012 SFEIKKGMTK

-1064 VVKKVTTDKDGKAN
+1064 VVTKVTTVKDGKAN

-1158 IAKITT
+1158 VAKITT

-1209 LALTVENEMLDKGN
+1209 LTLTVENEMLDKGN
-1223 VEITKVDKEGQK
+1223 VEITKVDKESQK
-1235 ALAGVVFEVQDEAGK
+1235 ALA
-1250 VVTEVTTDKDGKAKV
+1250 
-1265 SDLSVGKYK
+1265 
-1274 LVEKA
+1274 
-1279 GLPGYKK
+1279 
-1286 LTEPVSFEI
+1286 
-1295 KKGMTKVLS
+1295 
-1304 LKVENELLDKGS
+1304 
-1316 VEITKVD
+1316 
-1323 KESGAVLAGVTF
+1323 
-1335 EVQDEKDK
+1335 
-1343 VVTKVTTDKD
+1343 
-1353 GKATISDLSVGKY
+1353 
-1366 KLVEVESLPGYK
+1366 
-1378 KLAKPVSF
+1378 
-1386 EIKKGMTEV
+1386 
-1395 LSLKV
+1395 
-1400 ENEKLDKGSVEITK
+1400 
-1414 VDKDSQKVLEGVVF
+1414 GVVF

-1442 TDKEGKAKIS
+1442 TDKEGKA
-1452 DLSVGK
+1452 
-1458 YKLVEKAGLPGYKK
+1458 
-1472 LTEPVSFEIT
+1472 T
-1482 KGMTTVLSIKVENEQ
+1482 
-1497 LDKGS
+1497 
-1502 VEITK
+1502 
-1507 VDKDSQK
+1507 
-1514 VLAGVVFEVQ
+1514 
-1524 DEQGKV
+1524 
-1530 VTEVTTDKDGKAKVS
+1530 
-1545 DLSVG
+1545 
-1550 KYKLVEKAGLPGYK
+1550 
-1564 KLTEPVSFEITKGM
+1564 
-1578 TKVLSLKVENE
+1578 
-1589 LLDKGSVEITK
+1589 
-1600 VDKESGAVLAGVT
+1600 
-1613 FEVQDEKDKVVTKV
+1613 
-1627 TTDKDGKATISDL
+1627 
-1640 SVGKY
+1640 
-1645 KLVEV
+1645 
-1650 ESLPGYKNL
+1650 
-1659 AKSVSFEIKKGMTEV
+1659 
-1674 LSLKVENELVD
+1674 
-1685 KGSVEITKVD
+1685 
-1695 KESGAVLEGVTFE
+1695 
-1708 VQDEKGKVVTKVTT
+1708 
-1722 DKEGKA
+1722 
-1728 KISDLSVGKYKL
+1728 ISDLSVGKYKL

-1760 KKGMTEVLSIKVE
+1760 T
-1773 NEQLDKGSVEITKV
+1773 
-1787 DKDSEKALEGVVFE
+1787 
-1801 VQDEQGKVVT
+1801 
-1811 EVKTDKEGKAKIS
+1811 
-1824 DLSVGKY
+1824 
-1831 KLVEKES
+1831 
-1838 LPGYKK
+1838 
-1844 LPEPVS
+1844 
-1850 FEIKKGMTE
+1850 KGMTE
-1859 VLSLKIENEMVD
+1859 VLSL
-1871 TGNVEIT
+1871 
-1878 KIDKDNKAPLA
+1878 
-1889 GVVFEVQDE
+1889 
-1898 TGKVVTKVT
+1898 
-1907 TDKKGKANVSDLS
+1907 
-1920 VGKYKLV
+1920 
-1927 EVESL
+1927 
-1932 PGYKKLEKPVPFEI
+1932 
-1946 KKGMTKSLAFTVEN
+1946 
-1960 EMMDTG
+1960 
-1966 NVEITKI
+1966 
-1973 DKDSKAPLQGVVFEV
+1973 
-1988 RDSKGKVVTKVTT
+1988 
-2001 DKDGKANVS
+2001 
-2010 DLSIGKYE
+2010 
-2018 LVEVETPAG
+2018 
-2027 YKPLEKPIS
+2027 
-2036 FEIEKGRVTALQLTV
+2036 
-2051 ENELVD
+2051 
-2057 TGNVEITKVDKETK
+2057 
-2071 DALADAVF
+2071 
-2079 EIQDGAGQV
+2079 
-2088 VAKITTD
+2088 
-2095 KKGHAQVT
+2095 
-2103 NLSVGTYKLVEVKAP
+2103 
-2118 KGYKQL
+2118 
-2124 VDPITFQIE
+2124 
-2133 KGMTKS
+2133 
-2139 LALTVENEMLD
+2139 
-2150 KGNVEITKVDKDSQ
+2150 
-2164 KVLEGVVFEVQD
+2164 
-2176 EQGKVVTEVKT
+2176 
-2187 DREGKVTISDL
+2187 
-2198 SVGKY
+2198 
-2203 KLVEKESLP
+2203 
-2212 GYKKLTEPV
+2212 
-2221 LFEIKKGMTEV
+2221 
-2232 LSLKV
+2232 
-2237 ENELLD
+2237 
-2243 KGSVEITKVDKE
+2243 
-2255 SGAILAGVTFEVQ
+2255 
-2268 DEKGKV
+2268 
-2274 VTKVTTDQDGKA
+2274 
-2286 KISDLSVG
+2286 
-2294 KYKLVEKESLP
+2294 
-2305 GYKKLTEPVSFE
+2305 
-2317 IKKGMTKVLSL
+2317 
-2328 KVENE
+2328 
-2333 LLDKGSVE
+2333 
-2341 ITKVDKESGT
+2341 
-2351 VLEGV
+2351 
-2356 TFEVQDEKGKVV
+2356 
-2368 TEVTTDKEGKA
+2368 
-2379 TISDLS
+2379 
-2385 VGKYKLVEKENL
+2385 
-2397 PGYKKLTEPVSFEI
+2397 
-2411 TKGMTTV
+2411 
-2418 LSMKV
+2418 KV

-2435 TKVDKDSQKALAGVV
+2435 TKVDKDSQKALAGIV

-2534 SKNILAGAV
+2534 SKNILSGAV

-2548 EKGKIVARVT
+2548 EKGKVVARVT
-2558 TDKDG
+2558 TDKEG

-2602 SSVQLEVLNKLSHL
+2602 NSVQLEVLNELSHL
-2616 APPNPEKPETTDPE
+2616 APPGPEKPDPE

-2650 TDPEKPETTDPE
+2650 TDPEKPGTTDPE
-2662 KPGTTNPEKPGTTD
+2662 KPETTD

-2689 TTNPEKPGTT
+2689 TMNPEKPGTT
-2699 NPEKPEKELPKT
+2699 DPEKPEKELPKT

-2738 KQG
+2738 QQR

>member
-1 MQTKSTKRYVSMI
+1 MQMKSTKRHISMV

-72 EQIKS
+72 EKIKS

-92 LMNLSFPLKDAE
+92 LMNMSFPLKDAE
-104 GKIVGTCDMKNGLL
+104 GKTVGTCEMKKGLL

-125 VDGKNNIKGS
+125 VEGKNNIKGS
-135 LFVEFYFA
+135 LFVEFYFG
-143 LEAYDGVE
+143 LEAYDGVKE
-151 KIPLEFNVDGQIVNK
+151 IPLEFNVDGQIVNK
-166 EVSVSNTTERPK
+166 EVSVNNTTERPK
-178 PQPNTDNLLK
+178 PQPNTENLLK

-197 SIAEWLVYVN
+197 SIADWLVYVN

-239 FEDGYAPTNVKPADL
+239 FEDGYAPTNIKPADL
-254 SKIKI
+254 SNIKI

-274 KGYILRYKTKITN
+274 KGYILRYKTKVTN

-294 NTVKLEGKNIET
+294 NTVKLEGKNIKT

-317 GGGTGSGDDN
+317 GGGSGSGDNN

-344 NQQLTQMDQ
+344 NEQLTQMDQ
-353 PIQYQVGTHIPNDP
+353 VIQYQVGTHIPNDP

-397 ITSKGTLTIDK
+397 ITSKGTLNIDK
-408 QKSEVTF
+408 QRSEVTF

-432 LNIKA
+432 LSIKA
-437 KIKAGA
+437 KIKNNA

-457 ELHFDDKKLTSKEVT
+457 ELHFDDKTLTSKEVT
-472 VTPPEPPK
+472 ITPPEAPK
-480 DGTVAIHK
+480 DGTVLIHK
-488 IDAENPNKGLT
+488 TDSENPNKGLK

-508 ADKVVAVLKTDENG
+508 ANEVVAKLKTDEKG

-535 VYEKVAPEGY
+535 IYETVAPEGY

-568 TMQKGQIELKKIDSE
+568 TMQKGQIEVKKIDSE
-583 NGGKALANAEFDIVK
+583 NGEKPLENAEFDIVK
-598 DGVVVEHIITD
+598 DGVVVEHIVTD

-652 PIKVENA
+652 PIQVENA

-664 NVEITK
+664 NIEITK

-684 EVQNEKDK
+684 EVQDEKDG

-723 PGYKKLTES
+723 PGYKNLAEPVLFEITKGMTKALSIKVENEQLDKGSVEITKIDKDSQKVLEGVVFEVQDEQGKVVTEVKTDKDGKAKISDLSVGKYKLVETKSLPGYKKLTEP
-732 VSFEIKKGMTT
+732 VSFEITKGMTT

-762 KVDKESQK
+762 KVDKDNK
-770 VLEGVVF
+770 KALKGVVF
-777 EVQDEKGK
+777 EVQDEAGT
-785 VVTKVTTNKDGKAT
+785 VVKEVKTDKDGKAK

-810 VEKESLPGYKKLTEP
+810 VEKESLPGYKKLTDP
-825 VSFEIKKGMTEVLSI
+825 VLFEIK
-840 KVENEQL
+840 
-847 DKGSVEITKV
+847 
-857 DKESQKALK
+857 
-866 GVVFE
+866 
-871 VQDEAGTVVKELTTD
+871 
-886 KNGKA
+886 
-891 NVSDLSVGKYKLVE
+891 
-905 KAGLPGYKKLTEPLS
+905 
-920 FEITKGMTEV
+920 KGMTEV

-960 VTFGVQDEKG
+960 VTFIVQDEKG
-970 NEVKKVT
+970 NEVTKVT

-1012 SFEITKGMTK
+1012 SFEIKKGMTEVL
-1022 SLTFTVENEMV
+1022 SLKVENEMV

-1052 GVVFEVRDSKGK
+1052 NVVFEVRDSKGK
-1064 VVKKVTTDKDGKAN
+1064 VVTKVTTDKEGKAN
-1078 VSDLSIGKYE
+1078 VSDLPIGKYE

-1106 FEIEKGRVTA
+1106 FDIEKGRVTA
-1116 LQLTVENELVDT
+1116 LKLTVENELVDT

-1138 ENKDALADAVFE
+1138 ENKDVLADAVFE

-1158 IAKITT
+1158 VAKITT
-1164 DKKGHAQVTNLSVG
+1164 DKKGQAQVTNLSVG

-1185 NAPKGYKQLVD
+1185 KAPKGYKQLVD
-1196 PITFQIEKGMTKS
+1196 SIIFQIEKGMTKS

-1223 VEITKVDKEGQK
+1223 VEITKVDKDSQK
-1235 ALAGVVFEVQDEAGK
+1235 LLEGVVFEVQDDKGK
-1250 VVTEVTTDKDGKAKV
+1250 VVTEVTTDKEGKATI

-1274 LVEKA
+1274 LVEKES
-1279 GLPGYKK
+1279 LPGYKK
-1286 LTEPVSFEI
+1286 LTEPVLFEI

-1323 KESGAVLAGVTF
+1323 KESGAL
-1335 EVQDEKDK
+1335 
-1343 VVTKVTTDKD
+1343 
-1353 GKATISDLSVGKY
+1353 
-1366 KLVEVESLPGYK
+1366 
-1378 KLAKPVSF
+1378 
-1386 EIKKGMTEV
+1386 
-1395 LSLKV
+1395 
-1400 ENEKLDKGSVEITK
+1400 
-1414 VDKDSQKVLEGVVF
+1414 
-1428 EVQDEQGKVVTEVT
+1428 
-1442 TDKEGKAKIS
+1442 
-1452 DLSVGK
+1452 
-1458 YKLVEKAGLPGYKK
+1458 
-1472 LTEPVSFEIT
+1472 
-1482 KGMTTVLSIKVENEQ
+1482 
-1497 LDKGS
+1497 
-1502 VEITK
+1502 
-1507 VDKDSQK
+1507 
-1514 VLAGVVFEVQ
+1514 
-1524 DEQGKV
+1524 
-1530 VTEVTTDKDGKAKVS
+1530 
-1545 DLSVG
+1545 
-1550 KYKLVEKAGLPGYK
+1550 
-1564 KLTEPVSFEITKGM
+1564 
-1578 TKVLSLKVENE
+1578 
-1589 LLDKGSVEITK
+1589 
-1600 VDKESGAVLAGVT
+1600 
-1613 FEVQDEKDKVVTKV
+1613 
-1627 TTDKDGKATISDL
+1627 
-1640 SVGKY
+1640 
-1645 KLVEV
+1645 
-1650 ESLPGYKNL
+1650 
-1659 AKSVSFEIKKGMTEV
+1659 
-1674 LSLKVENELVD
+1674 
-1685 KGSVEITKVD
+1685 
-1695 KESGAVLEGVTFE
+1695 LEGVTFE
-1708 VQDEKGKVVTKVTT
+1708 VQDEKGKVVTEVKT
-1722 DKEGKA
+1722 DKNGKA

-1750 KLTEPVSFEI
+1750 QLT
-1760 KKGMTEVLSIKVE
+1760 
-1773 NEQLDKGSVEITKV
+1773 
-1787 DKDSEKALEGVVFE
+1787 
-1801 VQDEQGKVVT
+1801 
-1811 EVKTDKEGKAKIS
+1811 
-1824 DLSVGKY
+1824 
-1831 KLVEKES
+1831 
-1838 LPGYKK
+1838 
-1844 LPEPVS
+1844 EPVS

-1889 GVVFEVQDE
+1889 GVVFEVQDDK
-1898 TGKVVTKVT
+1898 GKVVTKVT
-1907 TDKKGKANVSDLS
+1907 TDKAGKATVSDLS

-1927 EVESL
+1927 EVDSL

-1946 KKGMTKSLAFTVEN
+1946 TKGMTKSLTFTVEN
-1960 EMMDTG
+1960 EMVDTG

-1973 DKDSKAPLQGVVFEV
+1973 DKDSKAPLENVVFEV
-1988 RDSKGKVVTKVTT
+1988 RDSKGKVVAKVTT
-2001 DKDGKANVS
+2001 DKEGTATVS

-2018 LVEVETPAG
+2018 LVEVETPVG
-2027 YKPLEKPIS
+2027 YKPLEKPVS

-2057 TGNVEITKVDKETK
+2057 VGNVEITKVDKENK

-2079 EIQDGAGQV
+2079 EIQDAAGQV

-2095 KKGHAQVT
+2095 KKGQAQVT

-2150 KGNVEITKVDKDSQ
+2150 KGNVEVTKVDKDSQ
-2164 KVLEGVVFEVQD
+2164 KALEGVVFEVQD
-2176 EQGKVVTEVKT
+2176 EQGKIVTEITT
-2187 DREGKVTISDL
+2187 DKEGKANVSDL

-2203 KLVEKESLP
+2203 KLVE
-2212 GYKKLTEPV
+2212 
-2221 LFEIKKGMTEV
+2221 
-2232 LSLKV
+2232 
-2237 ENELLD
+2237 
-2243 KGSVEITKVDKE
+2243 TK
-2255 SGAILAGVTFEVQ
+2255 
-2268 DEKGKV
+2268 
-2274 VTKVTTDQDGKA
+2274 
-2286 KISDLSVG
+2286 
-2294 KYKLVEKESLP
+2294 SLP

-2333 LLDKGSVE
+2333 
-2341 ITKVDKESGT
+2341 
-2351 VLEGV
+2351 
-2356 TFEVQDEKGKVV
+2356 
-2368 TEVTTDKEGKA
+2368 
-2379 TISDLS
+2379 
-2385 VGKYKLVEKENL
+2385 
-2397 PGYKKLTEPVSFEI
+2397 
-2411 TKGMTTV
+2411 
-2418 LSMKV
+2418 
-2423 ENEQLD
+2423 QLD
-2429 KGSVEI
+2429 KV
-2435 TKVDKDSQKALAGVV
+2435 
-2450 FEVQDEQGK
+2450 
-2459 VVTEVTTDK
+2459 
-2468 EGKATI
+2468 
-2474 SDLSVGK
+2474 
-2481 YKLVE
+2481 
-2486 KENLPGYK
+2486 
-2494 KLTEPVSFE
+2494 
-2503 ITKGMT
+2503 
-2509 KVLSLKVENEQLDK
+2509 
-2523 GSVEITKMAAE
+2523 SVEITKMAAE
-2534 SKNILAGAV
+2534 SKEVLSGAV

-2548 EKGKIVARVT
+2548 EAGKVVVKVT

-2563 KAKVSDLSVGN
+2563 KAKIADLSVGN

-2589 TNPIPFEITKGMI
+2589 TNPIPFEITNGMI
-2602 SSVQLEVLNKLSHL
+2602 NAVQLEVLNKLNHL
-2616 APPNPEKPETTDPE
+2616 APPVPET
-2630 KPEKPDPEKPEKP
+2630 P

-2650 TDPEKPETTDPE
+2650 PDPE
-2662 KPGTTNPEKPGTTD
+2662 KPGTPDPEKPGTPNPEKPGTPD
-2676 PEKPGTTDPEKPG
+2676 PEKPGTPNPEKPGTPDPEKPG
-2689 TTNPEKPGTT
+2689 TPNPEKPGTPGPEKPGT
-2699 NPEKPEKELPKT
+2699 PGPEKPEKELPKT

-2738 KQG
+2738 QQR

>member
-1 MQTKSTKRYVSMI
+1 MQMKSTKRHISMV

-72 EQIKS
+72 EKIKS

-92 LMNLSFPLKDAE
+92 LMNMSFPLKDAE
-104 GKIVGTCDMKNGLL
+104 GKTVGTCEMKKGLL

-125 VDGKNNIKGS
+125 VEGKNNIKGS
-135 LFVEFYFA
+135 LFVEFYFG
-143 LEAYDGVE
+143 LEAYDGVKE
-151 KIPLEFNVDGQIVNK
+151 IPLEFNVDGQIVNK
-166 EVSVSNTTERPK
+166 EVSVNNTTERPK
-178 PQPNTDNLLK
+178 PQPNTENLLK

-197 SIAEWLVYVN
+197 SIADWLVYVN

-239 FEDGYAPTNVKPADL
+239 FEDGYAPTNIKPADL
-254 SKIKI
+254 SNIKI

-266 TIEFPDSS
+266 KIEFPDSS

-294 NTVKLEGKNIET
+294 NTVKLEGKNIKT

-344 NQQLTQMDQ
+344 NEQLTQMDQ
-353 PIQYQVGTHIPNDP
+353 VIQYQVGTHIPNDP

-383 EVLEAKVYDQNGQD
+383 EVLEVKVYDQNGQD
-397 ITSKGTLTIDK
+397 ITSKGTLNIDK
-408 QKSEVTF
+408 QRSEVTF

-432 LNIKA
+432 LSIKA
-437 KIKAGA
+437 KIKNNA

-457 ELHFDDKKLTSKEVT
+457 ELHFDDKTLTSKEVT
-472 VTPPEPPK
+472 ITPPEAPK
-480 DGTVAIHK
+480 DGTVSLHK
-488 IDAENPNKGLT
+488 IDSENPNKGLK

-508 ADKVVAVLKTDENG
+508 ANEVVVKLKTDEKG

-535 VYEKVAPEGY
+535 VYETVAPEGY

-568 TMQKGQIELKKIDSE
+568 TMQKGQIEVKKIDSE
-583 NGGKALANAEFDIVK
+583 NGEKPLANAEFDIVK
-598 DGVVVEHIITD
+598 DGVVVEHIVTD

-652 PIKVENA
+652 PIQVENA

-664 NVEITK
+664 NIEITK

-684 EVQNEKDK
+684 EVQDEKDD

-723 PGYKKLTES
+723 PGYKNLAEPVRFEITKGMTKALVIKVENEQLDKGSVEITKIDKDSQKVLEGVVFEVQDEQGKVVTEVKTDKDGKAKISDLSVGKYKLVETKSLPGYKKLTEP
-732 VSFEIKKGMTT
+732 VSFEITKGMTT

-762 KVDKESQK
+762 KVDKDNK
-770 VLEGVVF
+770 KALKGVVF
-777 EVQDEKGK
+777 EVQDEAGT
-785 VVTKVTTNKDGKAT
+785 VVKEVKTDKDGKAK

-810 VEKESLPGYKKLTEP
+810 VEKESLPGYKKLTDP
-825 VSFEIKKGMTEVLSI
+825 VLFEIK
-840 KVENEQL
+840 
-847 DKGSVEITKV
+847 
-857 DKESQKALK
+857 
-866 GVVFE
+866 
-871 VQDEAGTVVKELTTD
+871 
-886 KNGKA
+886 
-891 NVSDLSVGKYKLVE
+891 
-905 KAGLPGYKKLTEPLS
+905 
-920 FEITKGMTEV
+920 KGMTEV

-960 VTFGVQDEKG
+960 VTFIVQDEKG
-970 NEVKKVT
+970 NEVTKVT

-1012 SFEITKGMTK
+1012 SFEIKKGMTEVL
-1022 SLTFTVENEMV
+1022 SLKVENEMV

-1052 GVVFEVRDSKGK
+1052 NVVFEVRDSKGK
-1064 VVKKVTTDKDGKAN
+1064 VVAKVKTDKEGKAN
-1078 VSDLSIGKYE
+1078 VSDLPIGKYE

-1100 LEKPIS
+1100 LEKPVS

-1116 LQLTVENELVDT
+1116 LKLTVENELVDT

-1150 IQDEAGQV
+1150 IQDAAGQV
-1158 IAKITT
+1158 VAKITT
-1164 DKKGHAQVTNLSVG
+1164 DKKGQAQVTNLSVG

-1185 NAPKGYKQLVD
+1185 KAPKGYKQLVD
-1196 PITFQIEKGMTKS
+1196 PIAFQIEKGMTKS

-1223 VEITKVDKEGQK
+1223 VEVTKVDKDSQK
-1235 ALAGVVFEVQDEAGK
+1235 VLEGVVFEVQDDKGK
-1250 VVTEVTTDKDGKAKV
+1250 VVTEVTTDKEGKANV

-1274 LVEKA
+1274 LVETKS
-1279 GLPGYKK
+1279 LPGYKK
-1286 LTEPVSFEI
+1286 LIEPVSFEI

-1304 LKVENELLDKGS
+1304 LKVENEQLDKGS
-1316 VEITKVD
+1316 VEIIKVD

-1343 VVTKVTTDKD
+1343 VVTKVTTDKE
-1353 GKATISDLSVGKY
+1353 GKANVSDLSVGKY

-1400 ENEKLDKGSVEITK
+1400 ENELVDKGSVEITKVDKESGVLLKGVTFEVQDEKGKVVTKVKTDKEGKAKISDLSVGNYKLVEVESLPGYKKLTEPVSFEIKKGMTEVLSLKVENEQLDKGSIEITK

-1428 EVQDEQGKVVTEVT
+1428 EVQDEQGKVVKEVT
-1442 TDKEGKAKIS
+1442 TDK
-1452 DLSVGK
+1452 
-1458 YKLVEKAGLPGYKK
+1458 
-1472 LTEPVSFEIT
+1472 
-1482 KGMTTVLSIKVENEQ
+1482 N
-1497 LDKGS
+1497 
-1502 VEITK
+1502 
-1507 VDKDSQK
+1507 
-1514 VLAGVVFEVQ
+1514 
-1524 DEQGKV
+1524 
-1530 VTEVTTDKDGKAKVS
+1530 
-1545 DLSVG
+1545 
-1550 KYKLVEKAGLPGYK
+1550 
-1564 KLTEPVSFEITKGM
+1564 
-1578 TKVLSLKVENE
+1578 
-1589 LLDKGSVEITK
+1589 
-1600 VDKESGAVLAGVT
+1600 
-1613 FEVQDEKDKVVTKV
+1613 
-1627 TTDKDGKATISDL
+1627 
-1640 SVGKY
+1640 
-1645 KLVEV
+1645 
-1650 ESLPGYKNL
+1650 
-1659 AKSVSFEIKKGMTEV
+1659 
-1674 LSLKVENELVD
+1674 
-1685 KGSVEITKVD
+1685 
-1695 KESGAVLEGVTFE
+1695 
-1708 VQDEKGKVVTKVTT
+1708 
-1722 DKEGKA
+1722 GKA

-1750 KLTEPVSFEI
+1750 QLT
-1760 KKGMTEVLSIKVE
+1760 
-1773 NEQLDKGSVEITKV
+1773 
-1787 DKDSEKALEGVVFE
+1787 
-1801 VQDEQGKVVT
+1801 
-1811 EVKTDKEGKAKIS
+1811 
-1824 DLSVGKY
+1824 
-1831 KLVEKES
+1831 
-1838 LPGYKK
+1838 
-1844 LPEPVS
+1844 EPVS

-1878 KIDKDNKAPLA
+1878 KIDKDNKAPLV
-1889 GVVFEVQDE
+1889 GVVFEVQDDK
-1898 TGKVVTKVT
+1898 GKVVTKVT
-1907 TDKKGKANVSDLS
+1907 TDKTGKATVSDLS

-1946 KKGMTKSLAFTVEN
+1946 KKGMTKSLTFTVEN
-1960 EMMDTG
+1960 EMVDTG

-1973 DKDSKAPLQGVVFEV
+1973 DKDSKAPLENVVFEV
-1988 RDSKGKVVTKVTT
+1988 RDSKGKVVAKVTT
-2001 DKDGKANVS
+2001 DKEGKANVS

-2027 YKPLEKPIS
+2027 YKPLEKPVS

-2057 TGNVEITKVDKETK
+2057 VGNVEITKVDKETK

-2079 EIQDGAGQV
+2079 EIQDEAGQV

-2095 KKGHAQVT
+2095 KKGQVQVT

-2150 KGNVEITKVDKDSQ
+2150 KVNVEVTKVDKDSQ

-2176 EQGKVVTEVKT
+2176 DKGKVVTEVTT
-2187 DREGKVTISDL
+2187 DKDGKANVSDL

-2203 KLVEKESLP
+2203 KLVE
-2212 GYKKLTEPV
+2212 
-2221 LFEIKKGMTEV
+2221 
-2232 LSLKV
+2232 
-2237 ENELLD
+2237 
-2243 KGSVEITKVDKE
+2243 TK
-2255 SGAILAGVTFEVQ
+2255 
-2268 DEKGKV
+2268 
-2274 VTKVTTDQDGKA
+2274 
-2286 KISDLSVG
+2286 
-2294 KYKLVEKESLP
+2294 SLP

-2333 LLDKGSVE
+2333 K
-2341 ITKVDKESGT
+2341 
-2351 VLEGV
+2351 
-2356 TFEVQDEKGKVV
+2356 
-2368 TEVTTDKEGKA
+2368 
-2379 TISDLS
+2379 
-2385 VGKYKLVEKENL
+2385 
-2397 PGYKKLTEPVSFEI
+2397 
-2411 TKGMTTV
+2411 
-2418 LSMKV
+2418 
-2423 ENEQLD
+2423 
-2429 KGSVEI
+2429 
-2435 TKVDKDSQKALAGVV
+2435 
-2450 FEVQDEQGK
+2450 
-2459 VVTEVTTDK
+2459 
-2468 EGKATI
+2468 
-2474 SDLSVGK
+2474 
-2481 YKLVE
+2481 
-2486 KENLPGYK
+2486 
-2494 KLTEPVSFE
+2494 
-2503 ITKGMT
+2503 
-2509 KVLSLKVENEQLDK
+2509 LDK

-2534 SKNILAGAV
+2534 SKEVLSGAV

-2548 EKGKIVARVT
+2548 DKGKVVVKVT

-2563 KAKVSDLSVGN
+2563 KAKIANLSVGN

-2589 TNPIPFEITKGMI
+2589 TNPIPFEITNGMI
-2602 SSVQLEVLNKLSHL
+2602 NAVQLEVLNKLNHL
-2616 APPNPEKPETTDPE
+2616 APPGPET
-2630 KPEKPDPEKPEKP
+2630 P

-2650 TDPEKPETTDPE
+2650 PDPE
-2662 KPGTTNPEKPGTTD
+2662 KPGTPDPEKPGTPDPEKPGTPNPEKPGTPD
-2676 PEKPGTTDPEKPG
+2676 PEKPGTP
-2689 TTNPEKPGTT
+2689 NPEKPGTP
-2699 NPEKPEKELPKT
+2699 NPEKPGTPNSEKPEKELPKT

-2729 FGLLVLGRK
+2729 FGLFVLGRK
-2738 KQG
+2738 QQR

>member
-1 MQTKSTKRYVSMI
+1 MQMKSTKRHISMV

-72 EQIKS
+72 EKIKS

-92 LMNLSFPLKDAE
+92 LMNMSFPLKDAE
-104 GKIVGTCDMKNGLL
+104 GKTVGTCEMKKGLL

-125 VDGKNNIKGS
+125 VEGKNNIKGS
-135 LFVEFYFA
+135 LFVEFYFG
-143 LEAYDGVE
+143 LEAYDGVKE
-151 KIPLEFNVDGQIVNK
+151 IPLEFNVDGQIVNK
-166 EVSVSNTTERPK
+166 EVNVSNTTERPK

-197 SIAEWLVYVN
+197 SIADWLVYVN

-239 FEDGYAPTNVKPADL
+239 FEDGYAPTNIKPADL
-254 SKIKI
+254 SNIKI

-294 NTVKLEGKNIET
+294 NTVKLEGKNIKT

-344 NQQLTQMDQ
+344 NEQLTQMDQ
-353 PIQYQVGTHIPNDP
+353 VIQYQVGTHIPNDP

-397 ITSKGTLTIDK
+397 ITSKGTLNIDK
-408 QKSEVTF
+408 QRSEVTF

-432 LNIKA
+432 LSIKA
-437 KIKAGA
+437 KIKNNA

-457 ELHFDDKKLTSKEVT
+457 ELHFDDKTLTSKEVT
-472 VTPPEPPK
+472 ITPPEAPK
-480 DGTVAIHK
+480 DGTVSLHK
-488 IDAENPNKGLT
+488 IDSENPNKGLK

-508 ADKVVAVLKTDENG
+508 ANEVVVKLKTDEKG

-535 VYEKVAPEGY
+535 VYETVAPEGY

-568 TMQKGQIELKKIDSE
+568 TMQKGQIEVKKIDSE
-583 NGGKALANAEFDIVK
+583 NGEKPLANAEFDIVK
-598 DGVVVEHIITD
+598 DGVVVEHIVTD

-652 PIKVENA
+652 PIQVENA

-664 NVEITK
+664 NIEITK

-684 EVQNEKDK
+684 EVQDEKDD

-723 PGYKKLTES
+723 PGYKNLAEPVLFEITKGMTKALVIKVENEQLDKGSVEITKIDKDSQKVLEGVVFEVQDEQGKVVTEVKTDKDGKAKISDLSVGKYKLVETKSLPGYKKLTEP
-732 VSFEIKKGMTT
+732 VSFEITKGMTT

-762 KVDKESQK
+762 KVDKDNK
-770 VLEGVVF
+770 KALKGVVF
-777 EVQDEKGK
+777 EVQDEAGT
-785 VVTKVTTNKDGKAT
+785 VVKEVKTDKDGKAK

-810 VEKESLPGYKKLTEP
+810 VEKESLPGYKKLTDP
-825 VSFEIKKGMTEVLSI
+825 VLFEIK
-840 KVENEQL
+840 
-847 DKGSVEITKV
+847 
-857 DKESQKALK
+857 
-866 GVVFE
+866 
-871 VQDEAGTVVKELTTD
+871 
-886 KNGKA
+886 
-891 NVSDLSVGKYKLVE
+891 
-905 KAGLPGYKKLTEPLS
+905 
-920 FEITKGMTEV
+920 KGMTEV

-960 VTFGVQDEKG
+960 VTFIVQDEKG
-970 NEVKKVT
+970 NEVTKVT

-1012 SFEITKGMTK
+1012 SFEIKKGMTEVL
-1022 SLTFTVENEMV
+1022 SLKVENEMV

-1052 GVVFEVRDSKGK
+1052 NVVFEIRDSKGK
-1064 VVKKVTTDKDGKAN
+1064 VVAKVKTDKEGKAN
-1078 VSDLSIGKYE
+1078 VSDLPIGKYE
-1088 LVEVETPAGYKP
+1088 LVEVETPAEYKP
-1100 LEKPIS
+1100 LEKPVS

-1116 LQLTVENELVDT
+1116 LKLTVENELVDT

-1150 IQDEAGQV
+1150 IQDAAGQV
-1158 IAKITT
+1158 VAKITT
-1164 DKKGHAQVTNLSVG
+1164 DKKGQAQVTNLSVG

-1185 NAPKGYKQLVD
+1185 KAPKGYKQLVD
-1196 PITFQIEKGMTKS
+1196 PIAFQIEKGMTKS

-1223 VEITKVDKEGQK
+1223 VEVTKVDKDSQK
-1235 ALAGVVFEVQDEAGK
+1235 VLEGVVFEVQDDKGK
-1250 VVTEVTTDKDGKAKV
+1250 VVTEVTTDKDGKANV

-1274 LVEKA
+1274 LVETKS
-1279 GLPGYKK
+1279 LPGYKK

-1316 VEITKVD
+1316 VAITKVD

-1343 VVTKVTTDKD
+1343 VVTKVTTDKE

-1400 ENEKLDKGSVEITK
+1400 ENEQLDKGSVEITKVDKDSQKALEGVTFEVQDEKGKVVTKVKTDKEGKAKISDLSVGNYKLVEVESLPGYKKLTEPVSFEIKKGMTEVLSLKVENEQLDKGSIEITK

-1428 EVQDEQGKVVTEVT
+1428 EVQDEQGKVVKEVT
-1442 TDKEGKAKIS
+1442 TDK
-1452 DLSVGK
+1452 
-1458 YKLVEKAGLPGYKK
+1458 
-1472 LTEPVSFEIT
+1472 
-1482 KGMTTVLSIKVENEQ
+1482 N
-1497 LDKGS
+1497 
-1502 VEITK
+1502 
-1507 VDKDSQK
+1507 
-1514 VLAGVVFEVQ
+1514 
-1524 DEQGKV
+1524 
-1530 VTEVTTDKDGKAKVS
+1530 
-1545 DLSVG
+1545 
-1550 KYKLVEKAGLPGYK
+1550 
-1564 KLTEPVSFEITKGM
+1564 
-1578 TKVLSLKVENE
+1578 
-1589 LLDKGSVEITK
+1589 
-1600 VDKESGAVLAGVT
+1600 
-1613 FEVQDEKDKVVTKV
+1613 
-1627 TTDKDGKATISDL
+1627 
-1640 SVGKY
+1640 
-1645 KLVEV
+1645 
-1650 ESLPGYKNL
+1650 
-1659 AKSVSFEIKKGMTEV
+1659 
-1674 LSLKVENELVD
+1674 
-1685 KGSVEITKVD
+1685 
-1695 KESGAVLEGVTFE
+1695 
-1708 VQDEKGKVVTKVTT
+1708 
-1722 DKEGKA
+1722 GKA

-1750 KLTEPVSFEI
+1750 QLT
-1760 KKGMTEVLSIKVE
+1760 
-1773 NEQLDKGSVEITKV
+1773 
-1787 DKDSEKALEGVVFE
+1787 
-1801 VQDEQGKVVT
+1801 
-1811 EVKTDKEGKAKIS
+1811 
-1824 DLSVGKY
+1824 
-1831 KLVEKES
+1831 
-1838 LPGYKK
+1838 
-1844 LPEPVS
+1844 EPVS

-1889 GVVFEVQDE
+1889 GVVFEVQDDK
-1898 TGKVVTKVT
+1898 GKVVTKVT
-1907 TDKKGKANVSDLS
+1907 TDKAGKATVSALS

-1946 KKGMTKSLAFTVEN
+1946 KKGMTKSLTFTVEN
-1960 EMMDTG
+1960 EMVDTG

-1973 DKDSKAPLQGVVFEV
+1973 DKDSKAPLENVVFEV
-1988 RDSKGKVVTKVTT
+1988 RDSKGKVVAKVTT
-2001 DKDGKANVS
+2001 DKEGKANVS

-2027 YKPLEKPIS
+2027 YKPLEKPVS

-2057 TGNVEITKVDKETK
+2057 VGNVEITKVDKETK

-2079 EIQDGAGQV
+2079 EIQDEAGQV

-2095 KKGHAQVT
+2095 KKGQVQVT

-2150 KGNVEITKVDKDSQ
+2150 KGNVEVTKVDKDSQ

-2176 EQGKVVTEVKT
+2176 EQGKVVTEVTT
-2187 DREGKVTISDL
+2187 DKEGKAKVSDL

-2203 KLVEKESLP
+2203 KLVE
-2212 GYKKLTEPV
+2212 
-2221 LFEIKKGMTEV
+2221 
-2232 LSLKV
+2232 
-2237 ENELLD
+2237 
-2243 KGSVEITKVDKE
+2243 TK
-2255 SGAILAGVTFEVQ
+2255 
-2268 DEKGKV
+2268 
-2274 VTKVTTDQDGKA
+2274 
-2286 KISDLSVG
+2286 
-2294 KYKLVEKESLP
+2294 SLP

-2333 LLDKGSVE
+2333 K
-2341 ITKVDKESGT
+2341 
-2351 VLEGV
+2351 
-2356 TFEVQDEKGKVV
+2356 
-2368 TEVTTDKEGKA
+2368 
-2379 TISDLS
+2379 
-2385 VGKYKLVEKENL
+2385 
-2397 PGYKKLTEPVSFEI
+2397 
-2411 TKGMTTV
+2411 
-2418 LSMKV
+2418 
-2423 ENEQLD
+2423 
-2429 KGSVEI
+2429 
-2435 TKVDKDSQKALAGVV
+2435 
-2450 FEVQDEQGK
+2450 
-2459 VVTEVTTDK
+2459 
-2468 EGKATI
+2468 
-2474 SDLSVGK
+2474 
-2481 YKLVE
+2481 
-2486 KENLPGYK
+2486 
-2494 KLTEPVSFE
+2494 
-2503 ITKGMT
+2503 
-2509 KVLSLKVENEQLDK
+2509 LDK

-2534 SKNILAGAV
+2534 SKEVLSGAV

-2548 EKGKIVARVT
+2548 DKGKVVVKVT

-2563 KAKVSDLSVGN
+2563 KAKIADLSVGN

-2589 TNPIPFEITKGMI
+2589 TNPIPFEITNGMI
-2602 SSVQLEVLNKLSHL
+2602 NAVQLEVLNKLNHL
-2616 APPNPEKPETTDPE
+2616 APPGPET
-2630 KPEKPDPEKPEKP
+2630 P

-2650 TDPEKPETTDPE
+2650 PDPE
-2662 KPGTTNPEKPGTTD
+2662 KPGTPNPEKPGTPNPEKPGTPNPEKPGTPD
-2676 PEKPGTTDPEKPG
+2676 PEKPGTP
-2689 TTNPEKPGTT
+2689 NPEKPGTPDPEKPGIP
-2699 NPEKPEKELPKT
+2699 NPENPEKELPKT

-2738 KQG
+2738 QRR

>member
-1 MQTKSTKRYVSMI
+1 MQMKSTKRHISMV

-72 EQIKS
+72 EKIKS

-92 LMNLSFPLKDAE
+92 LMNMSFPLKDAE
-104 GKIVGTCDMKNGLL
+104 GKTVGTCEMKKGLL

-125 VDGKNNIKGS
+125 VEGKNNIKGS
-135 LFVEFYFA
+135 LFVEFYFG
-143 LEAYDGVE
+143 LEAYDGVKE
-151 KIPLEFNVDGQIVNK
+151 IPLEFNVDGQIVNK
-166 EVSVSNTTERPK
+166 EVSVNNTTERPK
-178 PQPNTDNLLK
+178 PQPNTENLLK

-197 SIAEWLVYVN
+197 SIADWLVYVN

-239 FEDGYAPTNVKPADL
+239 FEDGYAPTNIKPADL
-254 SKIKI
+254 SNIKI

-294 NTVKLEGKNIET
+294 NTVKLEGKNIKT

-344 NQQLTQMDQ
+344 NEQLTQMDQ
-353 PIQYQVGTHIPNDP
+353 VIQYQVGTHIPNDP

-397 ITSKGTLTIDK
+397 ITSKGTLNIDK
-408 QKSEVTF
+408 QRSEVTF

-432 LNIKA
+432 LSIKA
-437 KIKAGA
+437 KIKNNA

-457 ELHFDDKKLTSKEVT
+457 ELHFDDKTLTSKEVT
-472 VTPPEPPK
+472 ITPPEAPK
-480 DGTVAIHK
+480 DGTVSLHK
-488 IDAENPNKGLT
+488 IDSENPNKGLK

-508 ADKVVAVLKTDENG
+508 ANEVVVKLKTDEKG

-535 VYEKVAPEGY
+535 VYETVAPEGY

-568 TMQKGQIELKKIDSE
+568 TMQKGQIEVKKIDSE
-583 NGGKALANAEFDIVK
+583 NGEKPLANAEFDIVK
-598 DGVVVEHIITD
+598 DGVVVEHIVTD

-616 KPLAPGKYILK
+616 KPLATGKYILK

-652 PIKVENA
+652 PIQVENA

-664 NVEITK
+664 NIEITK

-684 EVQNEKDK
+684 EVQDEKDD

-723 PGYKKLTES
+723 PGYKNLAEPVRFEITKGMTKALVIKVENEQLDKGSVEITKIDKDSQKVLEGVVFEVQDEQGKVVTEVKTDKDGKAKISDLSVGKYKLVETKSLPGYKKLTEP
-732 VSFEIKKGMTT
+732 VSFEITKGMTT

-762 KVDKESQK
+762 KVDKDNK
-770 VLEGVVF
+770 KALKGVVF
-777 EVQDEKGK
+777 EVQDEAGT
-785 VVTKVTTNKDGKAT
+785 VVKEVKTDKDGKAK

-810 VEKESLPGYKKLTEP
+810 VEKESLPGYKKLTDP
-825 VSFEIKKGMTEVLSI
+825 VLFEIK
-840 KVENEQL
+840 
-847 DKGSVEITKV
+847 
-857 DKESQKALK
+857 
-866 GVVFE
+866 
-871 VQDEAGTVVKELTTD
+871 
-886 KNGKA
+886 
-891 NVSDLSVGKYKLVE
+891 
-905 KAGLPGYKKLTEPLS
+905 
-920 FEITKGMTEV
+920 KGMTEV

-960 VTFGVQDEKG
+960 VTFIVQDEKG
-970 NEVKKVT
+970 NEVTKVT

-1012 SFEITKGMTK
+1012 SFEIKKGMTEVL
-1022 SLTFTVENEMV
+1022 SLKVENEMV

-1052 GVVFEVRDSKGK
+1052 NVVFEVRDSKGK
-1064 VVKKVTTDKDGKAN
+1064 VVAKVTTDKEGKAN
-1078 VSDLSIGKYE
+1078 VSDLPIGKYE

-1100 LEKPIS
+1100 LEKPVS

-1116 LQLTVENELVDT
+1116 LKLTVENELVDT

-1150 IQDEAGQV
+1150 IQDAAGQV
-1158 IAKITT
+1158 VAKITT
-1164 DKKGHAQVTNLSVG
+1164 DKKGQAQVTNLSVG

-1185 NAPKGYKQLVD
+1185 KAPKGYKQLVD
-1196 PITFQIEKGMTKS
+1196 PIAFQIEKGMTKS

-1223 VEITKVDKEGQK
+1223 VEVTKVDKDSQK
-1235 ALAGVVFEVQDEAGK
+1235 VLEGVVFEVQDDKGK
-1250 VVTEVTTDKDGKAKV
+1250 VVTEVTTDKDGKANV

-1274 LVEKA
+1274 LVETKS
-1279 GLPGYKK
+1279 LPGYKK
-1286 LTEPVSFEI
+1286 LIEPVSFEI

-1304 LKVENELLDKGS
+1304 LKVENEQLDKGS

-1343 VVTKVTTDKD
+1343 VVTKVTTDKE
-1353 GKATISDLSVGKY
+1353 GKANVSDLSVGKY

-1400 ENEKLDKGSVEITK
+1400 ENEQLDKGSVEITKVDKDSQKALEGVTFEVQDEKGKVVTKVTTDKEGKVKISDLSVGSYKLVEVENLPGYKKLTEPVSFEIKKGMTEVLSLKVENEQLDKGSVEITK

-1428 EVQDEQGKVVTEVT
+1428 EVQDEQGKVVTEVK
-1442 TDKEGKAKIS
+1442 TDK
-1452 DLSVGK
+1452 
-1458 YKLVEKAGLPGYKK
+1458 
-1472 LTEPVSFEIT
+1472 
-1482 KGMTTVLSIKVENEQ
+1482 N
-1497 LDKGS
+1497 
-1502 VEITK
+1502 
-1507 VDKDSQK
+1507 
-1514 VLAGVVFEVQ
+1514 
-1524 DEQGKV
+1524 
-1530 VTEVTTDKDGKAKVS
+1530 
-1545 DLSVG
+1545 
-1550 KYKLVEKAGLPGYK
+1550 
-1564 KLTEPVSFEITKGM
+1564 
-1578 TKVLSLKVENE
+1578 
-1589 LLDKGSVEITK
+1589 
-1600 VDKESGAVLAGVT
+1600 
-1613 FEVQDEKDKVVTKV
+1613 
-1627 TTDKDGKATISDL
+1627 
-1640 SVGKY
+1640 
-1645 KLVEV
+1645 
-1650 ESLPGYKNL
+1650 
-1659 AKSVSFEIKKGMTEV
+1659 
-1674 LSLKVENELVD
+1674 
-1685 KGSVEITKVD
+1685 
-1695 KESGAVLEGVTFE
+1695 
-1708 VQDEKGKVVTKVTT
+1708 
-1722 DKEGKA
+1722 GKA

-1750 KLTEPVSFEI
+1750 QLT
-1760 KKGMTEVLSIKVE
+1760 
-1773 NEQLDKGSVEITKV
+1773 
-1787 DKDSEKALEGVVFE
+1787 
-1801 VQDEQGKVVT
+1801 
-1811 EVKTDKEGKAKIS
+1811 
-1824 DLSVGKY
+1824 
-1831 KLVEKES
+1831 
-1838 LPGYKK
+1838 
-1844 LPEPVS
+1844 EPVS

-1889 GVVFEVQDE
+1889 GVVFEVQDDK
-1898 TGKVVTKVT
+1898 GKVVTKVT
-1907 TDKKGKANVSDLS
+1907 TDKAGKVTVSDLS

-1946 KKGMTKSLAFTVEN
+1946 KKGMTKSLTFTVEN
-1960 EMMDTG
+1960 EMVDTG

-1973 DKDSKAPLQGVVFEV
+1973 DKDSKAPLENVVFEV
-1988 RDSKGKVVTKVTT
+1988 RDSKGKVVAKVTT
-2001 DKDGKANVS
+2001 DKEGKANVS

-2027 YKPLEKPIS
+2027 YKPLEKPVS

-2057 TGNVEITKVDKETK
+2057 VGNVEITKVDKETK

-2079 EIQDGAGQV
+2079 EIQDEAGKV

-2095 KKGHAQVT
+2095 KKGQVQVT

-2150 KGNVEITKVDKDSQ
+2150 KGNVEVTKVDKDSQ

-2176 EQGKVVTEVKT
+2176 EQGKVVTEVTT
-2187 DREGKVTISDL
+2187 DKEGKAKVSDL

-2203 KLVEKESLP
+2203 KLVE
-2212 GYKKLTEPV
+2212 
-2221 LFEIKKGMTEV
+2221 
-2232 LSLKV
+2232 
-2237 ENELLD
+2237 
-2243 KGSVEITKVDKE
+2243 TK
-2255 SGAILAGVTFEVQ
+2255 
-2268 DEKGKV
+2268 
-2274 VTKVTTDQDGKA
+2274 
-2286 KISDLSVG
+2286 
-2294 KYKLVEKESLP
+2294 SLP

-2333 LLDKGSVE
+2333 K
-2341 ITKVDKESGT
+2341 
-2351 VLEGV
+2351 
-2356 TFEVQDEKGKVV
+2356 
-2368 TEVTTDKEGKA
+2368 
-2379 TISDLS
+2379 
-2385 VGKYKLVEKENL
+2385 
-2397 PGYKKLTEPVSFEI
+2397 
-2411 TKGMTTV
+2411 
-2418 LSMKV
+2418 
-2423 ENEQLD
+2423 
-2429 KGSVEI
+2429 
-2435 TKVDKDSQKALAGVV
+2435 
-2450 FEVQDEQGK
+2450 
-2459 VVTEVTTDK
+2459 
-2468 EGKATI
+2468 
-2474 SDLSVGK
+2474 
-2481 YKLVE
+2481 
-2486 KENLPGYK
+2486 
-2494 KLTEPVSFE
+2494 
-2503 ITKGMT
+2503 
-2509 KVLSLKVENEQLDK
+2509 LDK

-2534 SKNILAGAV
+2534 SKEVLSGAV

-2548 EKGKIVARVT
+2548 DKGKVVVKVT

-2563 KAKVSDLSVGN
+2563 KAKIADLSVGN

-2589 TNPIPFEITKGMI
+2589 TNPIPFEITNGMI
-2602 SSVQLEVLNKLSHL
+2602 NAVQLEVLNKLNHL
-2616 APPNPEKPETTDPE
+2616 APPGPET
-2630 KPEKPDPEKPEKP
+2630 P

-2650 TDPEKPETTDPE
+2650 PDPE
-2662 KPGTTNPEKPGTTD
+2662 KPGTPDPEKPGTPNPEKPGT
-2676 PEKPGTTDPEKPG
+2676 P
-2689 TTNPEKPGTT
+2689 NPEKPGTP
-2699 NPEKPEKELPKT
+2699 NPEKPGTPNPDKPGTPDPDKPGTPNPEKPGTPDPEKPGIPNPENPEKELPKT

-2738 KQG
+2738 QRR

>member
-1 MQTKSTKRYVSMI
+1 MQMKSTKRHISMV

-72 EQIKS
+72 EKIKS

-92 LMNLSFPLKDAE
+92 LMNMSFPLKDAE
-104 GKIVGTCDMKNGLL
+104 GKTVGTCEMKKGLL

-125 VDGKNNIKGS
+125 VEGKNNIKGS
-135 LFVEFYFA
+135 LFVEFYFG
-143 LEAYDGVE
+143 LEAYDGVKE
-151 KIPLEFNVDGQIVNK
+151 IPLEFNVDGQIVNK
-166 EVSVSNTTERPK
+166 EVNVSNTTERPK

-197 SIAEWLVYVN
+197 SIADWLVYVN

-239 FEDGYAPTNVKPADL
+239 FEDGYAPTNIKPADL
-254 SKIKI
+254 SNIKI

-294 NTVKLEGKNIET
+294 NTVKLEGKNIKT

-344 NQQLTQMDQ
+344 NEQLTQMDQ
-353 PIQYQVGTHIPNDP
+353 VIQYQVGTHIPNDP

-397 ITSKGTLTIDK
+397 ITSKGTLNIDK
-408 QKSEVTF
+408 QRSEVTF

-432 LNIKA
+432 LSIKA
-437 KIKAGA
+437 KIKNNA

-457 ELHFDDKKLTSKEVT
+457 ELHFDDKTLTSKEVT
-472 VTPPEPPK
+472 ITPPEAPK
-480 DGTVAIHK
+480 DGTVSLHK
-488 IDAENPNKGLT
+488 IDSENPNKGLK

-508 ADKVVAVLKTDENG
+508 VNEVVVKLKTDEKG

-535 VYEKVAPEGY
+535 VYETVAPEGY

-568 TMQKGQIELKKIDSE
+568 TMQKGQIEVKKIDSE
-583 NGGKALANAEFDIVK
+583 NGEKPLANAEFDIVK
-598 DGVVVEHIITD
+598 DGVVVEHIVTD

-652 PIKVENA
+652 PIQVENA

-664 NVEITK
+664 NIEITK

-684 EVQNEKDK
+684 EVQDEKDD

-723 PGYKKLTES
+723 PGYKNLAEPVRFEITKGMTKALVIKVENEQLDKGSVEITKIDKDSQKVLEGVVFEVQDEQGKVVTEVKTDKDGKAKISDLSVGKYKLVETKSLPGYKKLTEP
-732 VSFEIKKGMTT
+732 VSFEITKGMTT

-762 KVDKESQK
+762 KVDKDNK
-770 VLEGVVF
+770 KALKGVVF
-777 EVQDEKGK
+777 EVQDEAGT
-785 VVTKVTTNKDGKAT
+785 VVKEVKTDKDGKAK

-810 VEKESLPGYKKLTEP
+810 VEKESLPGYKKLTDS
-825 VSFEIKKGMTEVLSI
+825 VLFEIK
-840 KVENEQL
+840 
-847 DKGSVEITKV
+847 
-857 DKESQKALK
+857 
-866 GVVFE
+866 
-871 VQDEAGTVVKELTTD
+871 
-886 KNGKA
+886 
-891 NVSDLSVGKYKLVE
+891 
-905 KAGLPGYKKLTEPLS
+905 
-920 FEITKGMTEV
+920 KGMTEV

-960 VTFGVQDEKG
+960 VTFIVQDEKG
-970 NEVKKVT
+970 NEVTKVT

-1012 SFEITKGMTK
+1012 SFEIKKGMTEVL
-1022 SLTFTVENEMV
+1022 SLKVENEMV

-1052 GVVFEVRDSKGK
+1052 NVVFEVRDSKGK
-1064 VVKKVTTDKDGKAN
+1064 VVAKVKTDKEGKAN
-1078 VSDLSIGKYE
+1078 VSDLPIGKYE

-1100 LEKPIS
+1100 LEKPVS

-1116 LQLTVENELVDT
+1116 LKLTVENELVDT

-1150 IQDEAGQV
+1150 IQDAAGQV
-1158 IAKITT
+1158 VAKITT
-1164 DKKGHAQVTNLSVG
+1164 DKKGQAQVTNLSVG

-1185 NAPKGYKQLVD
+1185 KAPKGYKQLVD
-1196 PITFQIEKGMTKS
+1196 PIAFQIEKGMTKS

-1223 VEITKVDKEGQK
+1223 VEVTKVDKDSQK
-1235 ALAGVVFEVQDEAGK
+1235 VLEGVVFEVQDDKGK
-1250 VVTEVTTDKDGKAKV
+1250 VVTEVTTDKEGKANV

-1274 LVEKA
+1274 LVETKS
-1279 GLPGYKK
+1279 LPGYKK

-1316 VEITKVD
+1316 VAITKVD

-1343 VVTKVTTDKD
+1343 VVTKVTTDKE
-1353 GKATISDLSVGKY
+1353 GQANVSDLSVGKY

-1400 ENEKLDKGSVEITK
+1400 ENELVDKGSVEITKVDKDSQKALEGVTFEVQDEKGKVVTKVTTDKEGKVKISDLSVGSYKLVEVENLPGYKKLTEPVSFEIKKGMTEVLSLKVENEQLDKGSVEITK

-1428 EVQDEQGKVVTEVT
+1428 EVQDEQGKVVTEVK
-1442 TDKEGKAKIS
+1442 TDK
-1452 DLSVGK
+1452 
-1458 YKLVEKAGLPGYKK
+1458 
-1472 LTEPVSFEIT
+1472 
-1482 KGMTTVLSIKVENEQ
+1482 N
-1497 LDKGS
+1497 
-1502 VEITK
+1502 
-1507 VDKDSQK
+1507 
-1514 VLAGVVFEVQ
+1514 
-1524 DEQGKV
+1524 
-1530 VTEVTTDKDGKAKVS
+1530 
-1545 DLSVG
+1545 
-1550 KYKLVEKAGLPGYK
+1550 
-1564 KLTEPVSFEITKGM
+1564 
-1578 TKVLSLKVENE
+1578 
-1589 LLDKGSVEITK
+1589 
-1600 VDKESGAVLAGVT
+1600 
-1613 FEVQDEKDKVVTKV
+1613 
-1627 TTDKDGKATISDL
+1627 
-1640 SVGKY
+1640 
-1645 KLVEV
+1645 
-1650 ESLPGYKNL
+1650 
-1659 AKSVSFEIKKGMTEV
+1659 
-1674 LSLKVENELVD
+1674 
-1685 KGSVEITKVD
+1685 
-1695 KESGAVLEGVTFE
+1695 
-1708 VQDEKGKVVTKVTT
+1708 
-1722 DKEGKA
+1722 GKA

-1750 KLTEPVSFEI
+1750 QLT
-1760 KKGMTEVLSIKVE
+1760 
-1773 NEQLDKGSVEITKV
+1773 
-1787 DKDSEKALEGVVFE
+1787 
-1801 VQDEQGKVVT
+1801 
-1811 EVKTDKEGKAKIS
+1811 
-1824 DLSVGKY
+1824 
-1831 KLVEKES
+1831 
-1838 LPGYKK
+1838 
-1844 LPEPVS
+1844 EPVS

-1889 GVVFEVQDE
+1889 GVVFEVQDDK
-1898 TGKVVTKVT
+1898 GKVVTKVT
-1907 TDKKGKANVSDLS
+1907 TDKAGKATVSDLS

-1946 KKGMTKSLAFTVEN
+1946 KKGMTKSLTFTVEN
-1960 EMMDTG
+1960 EMVDTG

-1973 DKDSKAPLQGVVFEV
+1973 DKDSKAPLENVVFEV
-1988 RDSKGKVVTKVTT
+1988 RDSKGKVVAKVTT
-2001 DKDGKANVS
+2001 DKEGKANVS

-2027 YKPLEKPIS
+2027 YKPLEKPVS

-2057 TGNVEITKVDKETK
+2057 VGNVEITKVDKETK

-2079 EIQDGAGQV
+2079 EIQDEAGQV

-2095 KKGHAQVT
+2095 KKGQVQVT

-2150 KGNVEITKVDKDSQ
+2150 KGNVEVTKVDKDSQ

-2176 EQGKVVTEVKT
+2176 DKGKVVTEVTT
-2187 DREGKVTISDL
+2187 DKEGKANVSDL

-2203 KLVEKESLP
+2203 KLVE
-2212 GYKKLTEPV
+2212 
-2221 LFEIKKGMTEV
+2221 
-2232 LSLKV
+2232 
-2237 ENELLD
+2237 
-2243 KGSVEITKVDKE
+2243 TK
-2255 SGAILAGVTFEVQ
+2255 
-2268 DEKGKV
+2268 
-2274 VTKVTTDQDGKA
+2274 
-2286 KISDLSVG
+2286 
-2294 KYKLVEKESLP
+2294 SLP

-2333 LLDKGSVE
+2333 K
-2341 ITKVDKESGT
+2341 
-2351 VLEGV
+2351 
-2356 TFEVQDEKGKVV
+2356 
-2368 TEVTTDKEGKA
+2368 
-2379 TISDLS
+2379 
-2385 VGKYKLVEKENL
+2385 
-2397 PGYKKLTEPVSFEI
+2397 
-2411 TKGMTTV
+2411 
-2418 LSMKV
+2418 
-2423 ENEQLD
+2423 
-2429 KGSVEI
+2429 
-2435 TKVDKDSQKALAGVV
+2435 
-2450 FEVQDEQGK
+2450 
-2459 VVTEVTTDK
+2459 
-2468 EGKATI
+2468 
-2474 SDLSVGK
+2474 
-2481 YKLVE
+2481 
-2486 KENLPGYK
+2486 
-2494 KLTEPVSFE
+2494 
-2503 ITKGMT
+2503 
-2509 KVLSLKVENEQLDK
+2509 LDK

-2534 SKNILAGAV
+2534 SKEVLSGAV

-2548 EKGKIVARVT
+2548 DKGKVVVKVT

-2563 KAKVSDLSVGN
+2563 KAKIADLSVGN

-2589 TNPIPFEITKGMI
+2589 TNPIPFEITNGMI
-2602 SSVQLEVLNKLSHL
+2602 NAVQLEVLNKLNHL
-2616 APPNPEKPETTDPE
+2616 APPGPET
-2630 KPEKPDPEKPEKP
+2630 P

-2650 TDPEKPETTDPE
+2650 PDPE
-2662 KPGTTNPEKPGTTD
+2662 KPGTPDPEKPGTPDPEKPGTPDPEKPGTPNPEKPGTPD
-2676 PEKPGTTDPEKPG
+2676 PEKPGTPNPEKPGTPDPEKPG
-2689 TTNPEKPGTT
+2689 TPNS
-2699 NPEKPEKELPKT
+2699 EKPEKELPKT

-2729 FGLLVLGRK
+2729 FGLFVLGRK
-2738 KQG
+2738 QQR

>member
-1 MQTKSTKRYVSMI
+1 MQMKSTKRHISMV

-72 EQIKS
+72 EKIKS

-92 LMNLSFPLKDAE
+92 LMNMSFPLKDAE
-104 GKIVGTCDMKNGLL
+104 GKTVGTCEMKKGLL

-125 VDGKNNIKGS
+125 VEGKNNIKGS
-135 LFVEFYFA
+135 LFVEFYFG
-143 LEAYDGVE
+143 LEAYDGVKE
-151 KIPLEFNVDGQIVNK
+151 IPLEFNVDGQIVNK
-166 EVSVSNTTERPK
+166 EVNVSNTTERPK

-197 SIAEWLVYVN
+197 SIADWLVYVN

-239 FEDGYAPTNVKPADL
+239 FEDGYAPTNIKPADL
-254 SKIKI
+254 SNIKI
-259 NATKTGF
+259 NATKAGF

-274 KGYILRYKTKITN
+274 KGYILRYKTKVTN

-294 NTVKLEGKNIET
+294 NTVKLEGKNIKT

-317 GGGTGSGDDN
+317 GGGSGSGDDN
-327 PPSIEKNIVDEN
+327 PPSIEKNIVDEI
-339 GKLVE
+339 GKPVE
-344 NQQLTQMDQ
+344 HQQLTQMDQ
-353 PIQYQVGTHIPNDP
+353 PIQYQVGTHIPKDP

-397 ITSKGTLTIDK
+397 ITSKGTLKIDK

-415 TFGESFDYKSY
+415 TFGENFDYKSY

-437 KIKAGA
+437 KIKANA

-472 VTPPEPPK
+472 VTPPETPK
-480 DGTVAIHK
+480 DGTVSIHK
-488 IDAENPNKGLT
+488 IDAEDSNKGLK

-508 ADKVVAVLKTDENG
+508 ANEVVAKLKTDEKG

-535 VYEKVAPEGY
+535 VYEIVAPEGY
-545 QKLTSPVEVTLQAG
+545 QKLKEPVEVTLQAG

-568 TMQKGQIELKKIDSE
+568 TIQKGQIELKKIDSE
-583 NGGKALANAEFDIVK
+583 NGEKPLANAEFDIVK
-598 DGVVVEHIITD
+598 DGVVVEHIVTD

-616 KPLAPGKYILK
+616 KPLVPGKYILK

-638 ETEFEVNVTGDGIF
+638 EKEFEVNVTGDGIF
-652 PIKVENA
+652 PITVENA

-670 VDKENGAVLAGVEF
+670 VDKESGAVLAGVEF
-684 EVQNEKDK
+684 EVQNEKSE
-692 VVRKVVTDKDGKA
+692 VVRKVTTDKDGKA

-723 PGYKKLTES
+723 PGYKKLTEP
-732 VSFEIKKGMTT
+732 VSFEIKKGMTKVLSLKVENELLDKGSVEIT
-743 VLSLK
+743 KVDKDSQKVLEGVVFEVQDENGKVVTEVKTDKDGKAKISDLSIGKYKLVETKSLPGYKKLTEPVSFEITKGMTTALSLK

-762 KVDKESQK
+762 KVDKDSQK
-770 VLEGVVF
+770 ALKGVIF
-777 EVQDEKGK
+777 EVQDEAGT
-785 VVTKVTTNKDGKAT
+785 VVKEVKTDKNGKAK

-810 VEKESLPGYKKLTEP
+810 VEKESLPGYKQLTEP
-825 VSFEIKKGMTEVLSI
+825 VSFEIK
-840 KVENEQL
+840 
-847 DKGSVEITKV
+847 
-857 DKESQKALK
+857 
-866 GVVFE
+866 
-871 VQDEAGTVVKELTTD
+871 
-886 KNGKA
+886 
-891 NVSDLSVGKYKLVE
+891 
-905 KAGLPGYKKLTEPLS
+905 
-920 FEITKGMTEV
+920 KGMTEV

-944 VEITKIDKDNK
+944 VEITKVDKDNK

-960 VTFGVQDEKG
+960 VIFIVQDEKG

-977 TDKDGKANVSDLPV
+977 TDKAGKANVSDLPV
-991 GKYELVE
+991 GKYDLVE
-998 VESLPGYKKLEKPV
+998 VESLPGYKKLEKPI
-1012 SFEITKGMTK
+1012 SFEIKKGMTEVLLLK
-1022 SLTFTVENEMV
+1022 VENEMV

-1052 GVVFEVRDSKGK
+1052 NVVFEVRDSKGK
-1064 VVKKVTTDKDGKAN
+1064 VVAKVKTDKEGKAN

-1106 FEIEKGRVTA
+1106 FEIEKGRITA

-1138 ENKDALADAVFE
+1138 ENKDVLADAVFE

-1158 IAKITT
+1158 VAKITT
-1164 DKKGHAQVTNLSVG
+1164 DKKGQAQVTNLSVG

-1185 NAPKGYKQLVD
+1185 KAPKGYKQLID

-1209 LALTVENEMLDKGN
+1209 LVLTVENEMLDKGN
-1223 VEITKVDKEGQK
+1223 VEITKVDKDSQK
-1235 ALAGVVFEVQDEAGK
+1235 VLAGVVFEVQDEQGK
-1250 VVTEVTTDKDGKAKV
+1250 VVTGVKTDKNGKAKI

-1274 LVEKA
+1274 LVEKES
-1279 GLPGYKK
+1279 LPGYKQ

-1343 VVTKVTTDKD
+1343 VVTKVTTDKE
-1353 GKATISDLSVGKY
+1353 GKANVSDLSVGKY

-1400 ENEKLDKGSVEITK
+1400 ENELVDKGSVEIIKVDKDSQNALAGVVFEIQDEAGKVVTKVKTDKEGKAKISDLSVGSYKLVEVENLPGYKKLTEPVSFEITKGMTTALSLKVENEQLDKGSVEITK
-1414 VDKDSQKVLEGVVF
+1414 VDKDSQKALAGVVF
-1428 EVQDEQGKVVTEVT
+1428 EVQDEQGKVVTEIT

-1458 YKLVEKAGLPGYKK
+1458 YKLVEKAGLPGYKQ
-1472 LTEPVSFEIT
+1472 LT
-1482 KGMTTVLSIKVENEQ
+1482 
-1497 LDKGS
+1497 
-1502 VEITK
+1502 
-1507 VDKDSQK
+1507 
-1514 VLAGVVFEVQ
+1514 
-1524 DEQGKV
+1524 
-1530 VTEVTTDKDGKAKVS
+1530 
-1545 DLSVG
+1545 
-1550 KYKLVEKAGLPGYK
+1550 
-1564 KLTEPVSFEITKGM
+1564 
-1578 TKVLSLKVENE
+1578 
-1589 LLDKGSVEITK
+1589 
-1600 VDKESGAVLAGVT
+1600 
-1613 FEVQDEKDKVVTKV
+1613 
-1627 TTDKDGKATISDL
+1627 
-1640 SVGKY
+1640 
-1645 KLVEV
+1645 
-1650 ESLPGYKNL
+1650 
-1659 AKSVSFEIKKGMTEV
+1659 
-1674 LSLKVENELVD
+1674 
-1685 KGSVEITKVD
+1685 
-1695 KESGAVLEGVTFE
+1695 
-1708 VQDEKGKVVTKVTT
+1708 
-1722 DKEGKA
+1722 
-1728 KISDLSVGKYKL
+1728 
-1740 VEKESLPGYK
+1740 
-1750 KLTEPVSFEI
+1750 
-1760 KKGMTEVLSIKVE
+1760 
-1773 NEQLDKGSVEITKV
+1773 
-1787 DKDSEKALEGVVFE
+1787 
-1801 VQDEQGKVVT
+1801 
-1811 EVKTDKEGKAKIS
+1811 
-1824 DLSVGKY
+1824 
-1831 KLVEKES
+1831 
-1838 LPGYKK
+1838 
-1844 LPEPVS
+1844 EPVS

-1898 TGKVVTKVT
+1898 KGKVVTKVT
-1907 TDKKGKANVSDLS
+1907 TDKAGKATVADLS

-1960 EMMDTG
+1960 EMVDTG

-1973 DKDSKAPLQGVVFEV
+1973 DKDSKAPLENVVFEV
-1988 RDSKGKVVTKVTT
+1988 RDSKGKVVAKVKT
-2001 DKDGKANVS
+2001 DKEGKANIS

-2018 LVEVETPAG
+2018 LVEVETPVG

-2057 TGNVEITKVDKETK
+2057 VGNVEITKVDKETK

-2079 EIQDGAGQV
+2079 EIQDSAGQV

-2095 KKGHAQVT
+2095 KKGQAQVT

-2176 EQGKVVTEVKT
+2176 EQGKVVTEVTT
-2187 DREGKVTISDL
+2187 DKAGKAIISDL

-2203 KLVEKESLP
+2203 KLVEKASLP
-2212 GYKKLTEPV
+2212 GYK
-2221 LFEIKKGMTEV
+2221 
-2232 LSLKV
+2232 
-2237 ENELLD
+2237 
-2243 KGSVEITKVDKE
+2243 
-2255 SGAILAGVTFEVQ
+2255 Q
-2268 DEKGKV
+2268 
-2274 VTKVTTDQDGKA
+2274 
-2286 KISDLSVG
+2286 
-2294 KYKLVEKESLP
+2294 
-2305 GYKKLTEPVSFE
+2305 LTEPVSFE
-2317 IKKGMTKVLSL
+2317 I
-2328 KVENE
+2328 
-2333 LLDKGSVE
+2333 
-2341 ITKVDKESGT
+2341 
-2351 VLEGV
+2351 
-2356 TFEVQDEKGKVV
+2356 Q
-2368 TEVTTDKEGKA
+2368 
-2379 TISDLS
+2379 
-2385 VGKYKLVEKENL
+2385 
-2397 PGYKKLTEPVSFEI
+2397 
-2411 TKGMTTV
+2411 
-2418 LSMKV
+2418 
-2423 ENEQLD
+2423 
-2429 KGSVEI
+2429 
-2435 TKVDKDSQKALAGVV
+2435 
-2450 FEVQDEQGK
+2450 
-2459 VVTEVTTDK
+2459 
-2468 EGKATI
+2468 
-2474 SDLSVGK
+2474 
-2481 YKLVE
+2481 
-2486 KENLPGYK
+2486 
-2494 KLTEPVSFE
+2494 
-2503 ITKGMT
+2503 KGMT

-2523 GSVEITKMAAE
+2523 GSVDITKMAAE
-2534 SKNILAGAV
+2534 SKEVLAGAV

-2548 EKGKIVARVT
+2548 EKGKVVAKVT
-2558 TDKDG
+2558 TDKAG
-2563 KAKVSDLSVGN
+2563 KAKISDLSVGN

-2616 APPNPEKPETTDPE
+2616 APPGPEKPETTDPE
-2630 KPEKPDPEKPEKP
+2630 KPETTDPEKPETT
-2643 DPEKPGT
+2643 DPEKPET

-2662 KPGTTNPEKPGTTD
+2662 KPGTP
-2676 PEKPGTTDPEKPG
+2676 
-2689 TTNPEKPGTT
+2689 

-2711 GQKMPVEPYMGAL
+2711 GQKIPVEPYMGAF

-2738 KQG
+2738 QQR

>member
-1 MQTKSTKRYVSMI
+1 MQMKSTKRHISMV

-72 EQIKS
+72 EKIKS

-92 LMNLSFPLKDAE
+92 LMNMSFPLKDAE
-104 GKIVGTCDMKNGLL
+104 GKTVGTCEMKKGLL

-125 VDGKNNIKGS
+125 VEGKNNIKGS
-135 LFVEFYFA
+135 LFVEFYFG
-143 LEAYDGVE
+143 LEAYDGVKE
-151 KIPLEFNVDGQIVNK
+151 IPLEFNVDGQIVNK
-166 EVSVSNTTERPK
+166 EVNVSNTTERPK

-197 SIAEWLVYVN
+197 SIADWLVYVN

-239 FEDGYAPTNVKPADL
+239 FEDGYAPTNIKPADL
-254 SKIKI
+254 SNIKI

-294 NTVKLEGKNIET
+294 NTVKLEGKNIKT

-344 NQQLTQMDQ
+344 NEQLTQMDQ
-353 PIQYQVGTHIPNDP
+353 VIQYQVGTHIPNDP

-397 ITSKGTLTIDK
+397 ITSKGTLNIDK
-408 QKSEVTF
+408 QRSEVTF

-432 LNIKA
+432 LSIKA
-437 KIKAGA
+437 KIKNNA

-457 ELHFDDKKLTSKEVT
+457 ELHFDDKTLTSKEVT
-472 VTPPEPPK
+472 ITPPEAPK
-480 DGTVAIHK
+480 DGTVSLHK
-488 IDAENPNKGLT
+488 IDSENPNKGLK

-508 ADKVVAVLKTDENG
+508 ANEVVVKLKTDEKG

-528 LAPGTYK
+528 LAPGAYK
-535 VYEKVAPEGY
+535 VYETVAPEGY

-568 TMQKGQIELKKIDSE
+568 TMQKGQIEVKKIDSE
-583 NGGKALANAEFDIVK
+583 NGEKPLANAEFDIVK
-598 DGVVVEHIITD
+598 DGVVVEHIVTD

-652 PIKVENA
+652 PIQVENA

-664 NVEITK
+664 NIEITK

-684 EVQNEKDK
+684 EVQDEKDD

-723 PGYKKLTES
+723 PGYKNLAEPVLFEITKGMTKALVIKVENEQLDKGSVEITKIDKDSQKVLEGVVFEVQDEQGKVVTEVKTDKDGKAKISDLSVGKYKLVETKSLPGYKKLTEP
-732 VSFEIKKGMTT
+732 VSFEITKGMTT

-762 KVDKESQK
+762 KVDKDNK
-770 VLEGVVF
+770 KALKGVVF
-777 EVQDEKGK
+777 EVQDEAGT
-785 VVTKVTTNKDGKAT
+785 VVKEVKTDKDGKAK

-810 VEKESLPGYKKLTEP
+810 VEKESLPGYKKLTDP
-825 VSFEIKKGMTEVLSI
+825 VLFEIK
-840 KVENEQL
+840 
-847 DKGSVEITKV
+847 
-857 DKESQKALK
+857 
-866 GVVFE
+866 
-871 VQDEAGTVVKELTTD
+871 
-886 KNGKA
+886 
-891 NVSDLSVGKYKLVE
+891 
-905 KAGLPGYKKLTEPLS
+905 
-920 FEITKGMTEV
+920 KGMTEV

-960 VTFGVQDEKG
+960 VTFIVQDEKG
-970 NEVKKVT
+970 NEVTKVT

-1012 SFEITKGMTK
+1012 SFEIKKGMTEVL
-1022 SLTFTVENEMV
+1022 SLKVENEMV

-1052 GVVFEVRDSKGK
+1052 NVVFEVRDSKGK
-1064 VVKKVTTDKDGKAN
+1064 VVAKVKTDKEGKAN
-1078 VSDLSIGKYE
+1078 VSDLPIGKYE

-1100 LEKPIS
+1100 LEKPVS

-1116 LQLTVENELVDT
+1116 LKLTVENELVDT

-1150 IQDEAGQV
+1150 IQDAAGQV
-1158 IAKITT
+1158 VAKITT
-1164 DKKGHAQVTNLSVG
+1164 DKKGQAQVTNLSVG

-1185 NAPKGYKQLVD
+1185 KAPKGYKQLVD
-1196 PITFQIEKGMTKS
+1196 PIAFQIEKGMTKS

-1223 VEITKVDKEGQK
+1223 VEVTKVDKDSQK
-1235 ALAGVVFEVQDEAGK
+1235 VLEGVVFEVQDDKGK
-1250 VVTEVTTDKDGKAKV
+1250 VVTEVTTDKDGKANV

-1274 LVEKA
+1274 LVETKS
-1279 GLPGYKK
+1279 LPGYKK
-1286 LTEPVSFEI
+1286 LIEPVSFEI

-1316 VEITKVD
+1316 VAITKVD

-1343 VVTKVTTDKD
+1343 VVTKVTTDKE

-1400 ENEKLDKGSVEITK
+1400 ENEQLDKGSVEITKVDKDSQKALEGVTFEVQDEKGKVVTKVKTDKEGKAKISDLSVGNYKLVEVESLPGYKNLTEPVSFEIKKGMTKVLSLKVENEQLDKGSVEITK

-1428 EVQDEQGKVVTEVT
+1428 EVQDEQGKVVTEVK
-1442 TDKEGKAKIS
+1442 TDK
-1452 DLSVGK
+1452 
-1458 YKLVEKAGLPGYKK
+1458 
-1472 LTEPVSFEIT
+1472 
-1482 KGMTTVLSIKVENEQ
+1482 N
-1497 LDKGS
+1497 
-1502 VEITK
+1502 
-1507 VDKDSQK
+1507 
-1514 VLAGVVFEVQ
+1514 
-1524 DEQGKV
+1524 
-1530 VTEVTTDKDGKAKVS
+1530 
-1545 DLSVG
+1545 
-1550 KYKLVEKAGLPGYK
+1550 
-1564 KLTEPVSFEITKGM
+1564 
-1578 TKVLSLKVENE
+1578 
-1589 LLDKGSVEITK
+1589 
-1600 VDKESGAVLAGVT
+1600 
-1613 FEVQDEKDKVVTKV
+1613 
-1627 TTDKDGKATISDL
+1627 
-1640 SVGKY
+1640 
-1645 KLVEV
+1645 
-1650 ESLPGYKNL
+1650 
-1659 AKSVSFEIKKGMTEV
+1659 
-1674 LSLKVENELVD
+1674 
-1685 KGSVEITKVD
+1685 
-1695 KESGAVLEGVTFE
+1695 
-1708 VQDEKGKVVTKVTT
+1708 
-1722 DKEGKA
+1722 GKA

-1750 KLTEPVSFEI
+1750 QLTES
-1760 KKGMTEVLSIKVE
+1760 
-1773 NEQLDKGSVEITKV
+1773 
-1787 DKDSEKALEGVVFE
+1787 
-1801 VQDEQGKVVT
+1801 
-1811 EVKTDKEGKAKIS
+1811 
-1824 DLSVGKY
+1824 
-1831 KLVEKES
+1831 
-1838 LPGYKK
+1838 
-1844 LPEPVS
+1844 VS

-1889 GVVFEVQDE
+1889 GVVFEVQDDK
-1898 TGKVVTKVT
+1898 GKVVTKVT
-1907 TDKKGKANVSDLS
+1907 TDKAGKATVSDLS

-1946 KKGMTKSLAFTVEN
+1946 KKGMTKSLTFTVEN
-1960 EMMDTG
+1960 EMVDTG

-1973 DKDSKAPLQGVVFEV
+1973 DKDSKAPLENVVFEV
-1988 RDSKGKVVTKVTT
+1988 RDSKGKVVAKVTT
-2001 DKDGKANVS
+2001 DKEGKANVS

-2027 YKPLEKPIS
+2027 YKPLEKPVS

-2057 TGNVEITKVDKETK
+2057 VGNVEITKVDKETK

-2079 EIQDGAGQV
+2079 EIQDEAGQV

-2095 KKGHAQVT
+2095 KKGQAQVT

-2150 KGNVEITKVDKDSQ
+2150 KGNVEVTKVDKDSQ

-2176 EQGKVVTEVKT
+2176 EQGKVVTEVTT
-2187 DREGKVTISDL
+2187 DKEGKAKVSDL

-2203 KLVEKESLP
+2203 KLVE
-2212 GYKKLTEPV
+2212 
-2221 LFEIKKGMTEV
+2221 
-2232 LSLKV
+2232 
-2237 ENELLD
+2237 
-2243 KGSVEITKVDKE
+2243 TK
-2255 SGAILAGVTFEVQ
+2255 
-2268 DEKGKV
+2268 
-2274 VTKVTTDQDGKA
+2274 
-2286 KISDLSVG
+2286 
-2294 KYKLVEKESLP
+2294 SLP

-2333 LLDKGSVE
+2333 K
-2341 ITKVDKESGT
+2341 
-2351 VLEGV
+2351 
-2356 TFEVQDEKGKVV
+2356 
-2368 TEVTTDKEGKA
+2368 
-2379 TISDLS
+2379 
-2385 VGKYKLVEKENL
+2385 
-2397 PGYKKLTEPVSFEI
+2397 
-2411 TKGMTTV
+2411 
-2418 LSMKV
+2418 
-2423 ENEQLD
+2423 
-2429 KGSVEI
+2429 
-2435 TKVDKDSQKALAGVV
+2435 
-2450 FEVQDEQGK
+2450 
-2459 VVTEVTTDK
+2459 
-2468 EGKATI
+2468 
-2474 SDLSVGK
+2474 
-2481 YKLVE
+2481 
-2486 KENLPGYK
+2486 
-2494 KLTEPVSFE
+2494 
-2503 ITKGMT
+2503 
-2509 KVLSLKVENEQLDK
+2509 LDK

-2534 SKNILAGAV
+2534 SKEVLSGAV

-2548 EKGKIVARVT
+2548 DKGKVVVKVT

-2563 KAKVSDLSVGN
+2563 KAKIADLSVGN

-2589 TNPIPFEITKGMI
+2589 TNPIPFEITNGMI
-2602 SSVQLEVLNKLSHL
+2602 NAVQLEVLNKLNHL
-2616 APPNPEKPETTDPE
+2616 APPGPET
-2630 KPEKPDPEKPEKP
+2630 P

-2650 TDPEKPETTDPE
+2650 PDPE
-2662 KPGTTNPEKPGTTD
+2662 KPGTPDPEKPGTPNPEKPGTPNPEKPGTPNPEKPGTPNPEKPGMPD
-2676 PEKPGTTDPEKPG
+2676 PEKPGTP
-2689 TTNPEKPGTT
+2689 

-2738 KQG
+2738 QQR

>member
-1 MQTKSTKRYVSMI
+1 MQMKSTKRHISMV

-72 EQIKS
+72 EKIKS

-92 LMNLSFPLKDAE
+92 LMNMSFPLKDAE
-104 GKIVGTCDMKNGLL
+104 GKTVGTCEMKKGLL

-125 VDGKNNIKGS
+125 VEGKNNIKGS
-135 LFVEFYFA
+135 LFVEFYFG
-143 LEAYDGVE
+143 LEAYDGVKE
-151 KIPLEFNVDGQIVNK
+151 IPLEFNVDGQIVNK
-166 EVSVSNTTERPK
+166 EVNVSNTTERPK

-197 SIAEWLVYVN
+197 SIADWLVYVN

-239 FEDGYAPTNVKPADL
+239 FEDGYAPTNIKPADL
-254 SKIKI
+254 SNIKI

-294 NTVKLEGKNIET
+294 NTVKLEGKNIKT

-344 NQQLTQMDQ
+344 NEQLTQMDQ
-353 PIQYQVGTHIPNDP
+353 VIQYQVGTHIPNDP

-397 ITSKGTLTIDK
+397 ITSKGTLNIDK
-408 QKSEVTF
+408 QRSEVTF

-432 LNIKA
+432 LSIKA
-437 KIKAGA
+437 KIKNNA

-457 ELHFDDKKLTSKEVT
+457 ELHFDDKTLTSKEVT
-472 VTPPEPPK
+472 ITPPEAPK
-480 DGTVAIHK
+480 DGTVSLHK
-488 IDAENPNKGLT
+488 IDSENPNKGLK

-508 ADKVVAVLKTDENG
+508 ANEVVVKLKTDEKG

-535 VYEKVAPEGY
+535 VYETVAPEGY

-568 TMQKGQIELKKIDSE
+568 TMQKGQIEVKKIDSE
-583 NGGKALANAEFDIVK
+583 NGEKPLANAEFDIVK
-598 DGVVVEHIITD
+598 DGVVVEHIVTD

-652 PIKVENA
+652 PIQVENA

-664 NVEITK
+664 NIEITK

-684 EVQNEKDK
+684 EVQDEKDD

-723 PGYKKLTES
+723 PGYKNLAEPVRFEITKGMTKALVIKVENEQLDKGSVEITKIDKDSQKVLEGVVFEVQDEQGKVVTEVKTDKDGKAKISDLSVGKYKLVETKSLPGYKKLTEP
-732 VSFEIKKGMTT
+732 VSFEITKGMTT

-762 KVDKESQK
+762 KVDKDNK
-770 VLEGVVF
+770 KALKGVVF
-777 EVQDEKGK
+777 EVQDEAGT
-785 VVTKVTTNKDGKAT
+785 VVKEVKTDKDGKAK

-810 VEKESLPGYKKLTEP
+810 VEKESLPGYKKLTDS
-825 VSFEIKKGMTEVLSI
+825 VLFEIKKGMTEVLS
-840 KVENEQL
+840 
-847 DKGSVEITKV
+847 
-857 DKESQKALK
+857 
-866 GVVFE
+866 
-871 VQDEAGTVVKELTTD
+871 
-886 KNGKA
+886 
-891 NVSDLSVGKYKLVE
+891 
-905 KAGLPGYKKLTEPLS
+905 
-920 FEITKGMTEV
+920 
-930 LSLKIE
+930 LKIK

-960 VTFGVQDEKG
+960 VTFIVQDEKG
-970 NEVKKVT
+970 NEVTKVT

-1012 SFEITKGMTK
+1012 SFEIKKGMTEVL
-1022 SLTFTVENEMV
+1022 SLKVENEMV

-1052 GVVFEVRDSKGK
+1052 NVVFEVRDSKGK
-1064 VVKKVTTDKDGKAN
+1064 VVAKVTTDKEGKAN
-1078 VSDLSIGKYE
+1078 VSDLPIGKYE

-1100 LEKPIS
+1100 LEKPVS

-1116 LQLTVENELVDT
+1116 LKLTVENELVDT

-1150 IQDEAGQV
+1150 IQDAAGQV
-1158 IAKITT
+1158 VAKITT
-1164 DKKGHAQVTNLSVG
+1164 DKKGQAQVTNLSVG

-1185 NAPKGYKQLVD
+1185 KAPKGYKQLVD
-1196 PITFQIEKGMTKS
+1196 PIAFQIEKGMTKS

-1223 VEITKVDKEGQK
+1223 VEVTKVDKDSQK
-1235 ALAGVVFEVQDEAGK
+1235 VLEGVVFEVQDEQGK
-1250 VVTEVTTDKDGKAKV
+1250 VVKEVTTDKNGKAKI

-1274 LVEKA
+1274 LVEKES
-1279 GLPGYKK
+1279 LPGYKK
-1286 LTEPVSFEI
+1286 LIEPVSFEI

-1304 LKVENELLDKGS
+1304 LKVENEQLDKGS

-1343 VVTKVTTDKD
+1343 VVTKVTTDKE
-1353 GKATISDLSVGKY
+1353 GQANVSDLSVGKY

-1400 ENEKLDKGSVEITK
+1400 ENEQLDKGSVEITKVDKDSQKALEGVTFEVQDEKGKVVTKVTTDKEGKVKISDLSVGSYKLVEVENLPGYKKLTEPVSFEIKKGMTEVLSLKVENEQLDKGSVEITK

-1428 EVQDEQGKVVTEVT
+1428 EVQDEQGKVVTEVK
-1442 TDKEGKAKIS
+1442 TDK
-1452 DLSVGK
+1452 
-1458 YKLVEKAGLPGYKK
+1458 
-1472 LTEPVSFEIT
+1472 
-1482 KGMTTVLSIKVENEQ
+1482 N
-1497 LDKGS
+1497 
-1502 VEITK
+1502 
-1507 VDKDSQK
+1507 
-1514 VLAGVVFEVQ
+1514 
-1524 DEQGKV
+1524 
-1530 VTEVTTDKDGKAKVS
+1530 
-1545 DLSVG
+1545 
-1550 KYKLVEKAGLPGYK
+1550 
-1564 KLTEPVSFEITKGM
+1564 
-1578 TKVLSLKVENE
+1578 
-1589 LLDKGSVEITK
+1589 
-1600 VDKESGAVLAGVT
+1600 
-1613 FEVQDEKDKVVTKV
+1613 
-1627 TTDKDGKATISDL
+1627 
-1640 SVGKY
+1640 
-1645 KLVEV
+1645 
-1650 ESLPGYKNL
+1650 
-1659 AKSVSFEIKKGMTEV
+1659 
-1674 LSLKVENELVD
+1674 
-1685 KGSVEITKVD
+1685 
-1695 KESGAVLEGVTFE
+1695 
-1708 VQDEKGKVVTKVTT
+1708 
-1722 DKEGKA
+1722 GKA

-1750 KLTEPVSFEI
+1750 QLT
-1760 KKGMTEVLSIKVE
+1760 
-1773 NEQLDKGSVEITKV
+1773 
-1787 DKDSEKALEGVVFE
+1787 
-1801 VQDEQGKVVT
+1801 
-1811 EVKTDKEGKAKIS
+1811 
-1824 DLSVGKY
+1824 
-1831 KLVEKES
+1831 
-1838 LPGYKK
+1838 
-1844 LPEPVS
+1844 EPVS

-1871 TGNVEIT
+1871 TGNIEIT

-1889 GVVFEVQDE
+1889 GVVFEVQDDK
-1898 TGKVVTKVT
+1898 GKVVTKVT
-1907 TDKKGKANVSDLS
+1907 TDKAGKATVSDLS

-1946 KKGMTKSLAFTVEN
+1946 KKGMTKSLTFTVEN
-1960 EMMDTG
+1960 EMVDTG

-1973 DKDSKAPLQGVVFEV
+1973 DKDSKAPLENVVFEV
-1988 RDSKGKVVTKVTT
+1988 RDSKGKVVAKVTT
-2001 DKDGKANVS
+2001 DKEGKANVS

-2027 YKPLEKPIS
+2027 YKPLEKPVS

-2057 TGNVEITKVDKETK
+2057 VGNVEITKVDKETK

-2079 EIQDGAGQV
+2079 EIQDEAGQV

-2095 KKGHAQVT
+2095 KKGQVQVT

-2150 KGNVEITKVDKDSQ
+2150 KGNVEVTKVDKDSQ

-2176 EQGKVVTEVKT
+2176 DKGKVVTEVTT
-2187 DREGKVTISDL
+2187 DKDGKANVSDL

-2203 KLVEKESLP
+2203 KLVE
-2212 GYKKLTEPV
+2212 
-2221 LFEIKKGMTEV
+2221 
-2232 LSLKV
+2232 
-2237 ENELLD
+2237 
-2243 KGSVEITKVDKE
+2243 TK
-2255 SGAILAGVTFEVQ
+2255 
-2268 DEKGKV
+2268 
-2274 VTKVTTDQDGKA
+2274 
-2286 KISDLSVG
+2286 
-2294 KYKLVEKESLP
+2294 SLP

-2333 LLDKGSVE
+2333 K
-2341 ITKVDKESGT
+2341 
-2351 VLEGV
+2351 
-2356 TFEVQDEKGKVV
+2356 
-2368 TEVTTDKEGKA
+2368 
-2379 TISDLS
+2379 
-2385 VGKYKLVEKENL
+2385 
-2397 PGYKKLTEPVSFEI
+2397 
-2411 TKGMTTV
+2411 
-2418 LSMKV
+2418 
-2423 ENEQLD
+2423 
-2429 KGSVEI
+2429 
-2435 TKVDKDSQKALAGVV
+2435 
-2450 FEVQDEQGK
+2450 
-2459 VVTEVTTDK
+2459 
-2468 EGKATI
+2468 
-2474 SDLSVGK
+2474 
-2481 YKLVE
+2481 
-2486 KENLPGYK
+2486 
-2494 KLTEPVSFE
+2494 
-2503 ITKGMT
+2503 
-2509 KVLSLKVENEQLDK
+2509 LDK

-2534 SKNILAGAV
+2534 SKEVLSGAV

-2548 EKGKIVARVT
+2548 DKGKVVVKVT

-2563 KAKVSDLSVGN
+2563 KAKIADLSVGN

-2589 TNPIPFEITKGMI
+2589 TNPIPFEITNGMI
-2602 SSVQLEVLNKLSHL
+2602 NAVQLEVLNKLNHL
-2616 APPNPEKPETTDPE
+2616 APPGPET
-2630 KPEKPDPEKPEKP
+2630 P

-2650 TDPEKPETTDPE
+2650 PDPE
-2662 KPGTTNPEKPGTTD
+2662 KPGTPNPEKPGTPD
-2676 PEKPGTTDPEKPG
+2676 PEKPGTPNPEKPGTPDPEKPG
-2689 TTNPEKPGTT
+2689 TPNS
-2699 NPEKPEKELPKT
+2699 EKPEKELPKT

-2729 FGLLVLGRK
+2729 FGLFVLGRK
-2738 KQG
+2738 QQR

>member
-1 MQTKSTKRYVSMI
+1 MQMKSTKRHMSMV

-72 EQIKS
+72 EKIKS

-92 LMNLSFPLKDAE
+92 LMNMSFPLKDAE
-104 GKIVGTCDMKNGLL
+104 GKTVGTCEMKKGLL

-125 VDGKNNIKGS
+125 VEGKNNIKGS
-135 LFVEFYFA
+135 LFVEFYFG
-143 LEAYDGVE
+143 LEAYDGVKE
-151 KIPLEFNVDGQIVNK
+151 IPLEFNVDGQIVNK
-166 EVSVSNTTERPK
+166 EVNVSNTTERPK

-197 SIAEWLVYVN
+197 SIADWLVYVN

-239 FEDGYAPTNVKPADL
+239 FEDGYAPTNIKPADL
-254 SKIKI
+254 SNIKI

-294 NTVKLEGKNIET
+294 NTVKLEGKNIKT

-339 GKLVE
+339 GKFVE
-344 NQQLTQMDQ
+344 NEQLTQMDQ
-353 PIQYQVGTHIPNDP
+353 VIQYQVGTHIPNDP

-397 ITSKGTLTIDK
+397 ITSKGTLNIDK
-408 QKSEVTF
+408 QRSEVTF

-432 LNIKA
+432 LSIKA
-437 KIKAGA
+437 KIKNNA

-457 ELHFDDKKLTSKEVT
+457 ELHFDDKTLTSKEVT
-472 VTPPEPPK
+472 ITPPEAPK
-480 DGTVAIHK
+480 DGTVSLHK
-488 IDAENPNKGLT
+488 IDSENPNKGLK

-508 ADKVVAVLKTDENG
+508 ANEVVVKLKTDEKG

-535 VYEKVAPEGY
+535 VYETVAPEGY

-568 TMQKGQIELKKIDSE
+568 TMQKGQIEVKKIDSE
-583 NGGKALANAEFDIVK
+583 NGEKPLANAEFDIVK
-598 DGVVVEHIITD
+598 DGVVVEHIVTD

-652 PIKVENA
+652 PIQVENA

-664 NVEITK
+664 NIEITK

-684 EVQNEKDK
+684 EVQDEKDD

-723 PGYKKLTES
+723 PGYKNLAEPVLFEITKGMTKALVIKVENEQLDKGSVEITKIDKDSQKVLEGVVFEVQDEQGKVVTEVKTDKDGKAKISDLSVGKYKLVETKSLPGYKKLTEP
-732 VSFEIKKGMTT
+732 VSFEITKGMTT

-762 KVDKESQK
+762 KVDKDNK
-770 VLEGVVF
+770 KALKGVVF
-777 EVQDEKGK
+777 EVQDEAGT
-785 VVTKVTTNKDGKAT
+785 VVKEVKTDKDGKAK

-810 VEKESLPGYKKLTEP
+810 VEKESLPGYKKLTDP
-825 VSFEIKKGMTEVLSI
+825 VLFEIK
-840 KVENEQL
+840 
-847 DKGSVEITKV
+847 
-857 DKESQKALK
+857 
-866 GVVFE
+866 
-871 VQDEAGTVVKELTTD
+871 
-886 KNGKA
+886 
-891 NVSDLSVGKYKLVE
+891 
-905 KAGLPGYKKLTEPLS
+905 
-920 FEITKGMTEV
+920 KGMTEV

-960 VTFGVQDEKG
+960 VTFIVQDEKG
-970 NEVKKVT
+970 NEVTKVT

-1012 SFEITKGMTK
+1012 SFEIKKGMTEVL
-1022 SLTFTVENEMV
+1022 SLKVENEMV

-1052 GVVFEVRDSKGK
+1052 NVVFEVRDSKGK
-1064 VVKKVTTDKDGKAN
+1064 VVAKVKTDKEGKAN
-1078 VSDLSIGKYE
+1078 VSDLPIGKYE
-1088 LVEVETPAGYKP
+1088 LVEVETSAGYKP
-1100 LEKPIS
+1100 LEKPVS

-1116 LQLTVENELVDT
+1116 LKLTVENELVDT

-1150 IQDEAGQV
+1150 IQDAAGQV
-1158 IAKITT
+1158 VAKITT
-1164 DKKGHAQVTNLSVG
+1164 DKKGQAQVTNLSVG

-1185 NAPKGYKQLVD
+1185 KAPKGYKQLVD
-1196 PITFQIEKGMTKS
+1196 PIAFQIEKGMTKS

-1223 VEITKVDKEGQK
+1223 VEVTKVDKDSQK
-1235 ALAGVVFEVQDEAGK
+1235 VLEGVVFEVQDDKGK
-1250 VVTEVTTDKDGKAKV
+1250 VVTEVTTDKDGKANV
-1265 SDLSVGKYK
+1265 SDLSIGKYK
-1274 LVEKA
+1274 LVETKS
-1279 GLPGYKK
+1279 LPGYKK

-1316 VEITKVD
+1316 VAITKVD

-1343 VVTKVTTDKD
+1343 VVTKVTTDKE
-1353 GKATISDLSVGKY
+1353 GKANVSDLSVGKY

-1400 ENEKLDKGSVEITK
+1400 ENELVDKGSVEITKVDKDSQKALEGVTFEVQDEKGKVVTKVKTDKEGKAKISDLSVGNYKLVEVESLPGYKKLTEPVSFEIKKGMTEVLSLKVANEQLDKGSVEITK

-1428 EVQDEQGKVVTEVT
+1428 EVQDEQGKVVTEVK
-1442 TDKEGKAKIS
+1442 TDK
-1452 DLSVGK
+1452 
-1458 YKLVEKAGLPGYKK
+1458 
-1472 LTEPVSFEIT
+1472 
-1482 KGMTTVLSIKVENEQ
+1482 N
-1497 LDKGS
+1497 
-1502 VEITK
+1502 
-1507 VDKDSQK
+1507 
-1514 VLAGVVFEVQ
+1514 
-1524 DEQGKV
+1524 
-1530 VTEVTTDKDGKAKVS
+1530 
-1545 DLSVG
+1545 
-1550 KYKLVEKAGLPGYK
+1550 
-1564 KLTEPVSFEITKGM
+1564 
-1578 TKVLSLKVENE
+1578 
-1589 LLDKGSVEITK
+1589 
-1600 VDKESGAVLAGVT
+1600 
-1613 FEVQDEKDKVVTKV
+1613 
-1627 TTDKDGKATISDL
+1627 
-1640 SVGKY
+1640 
-1645 KLVEV
+1645 
-1650 ESLPGYKNL
+1650 
-1659 AKSVSFEIKKGMTEV
+1659 
-1674 LSLKVENELVD
+1674 
-1685 KGSVEITKVD
+1685 
-1695 KESGAVLEGVTFE
+1695 
-1708 VQDEKGKVVTKVTT
+1708 
-1722 DKEGKA
+1722 GKA

-1750 KLTEPVSFEI
+1750 QLT
-1760 KKGMTEVLSIKVE
+1760 
-1773 NEQLDKGSVEITKV
+1773 
-1787 DKDSEKALEGVVFE
+1787 
-1801 VQDEQGKVVT
+1801 
-1811 EVKTDKEGKAKIS
+1811 
-1824 DLSVGKY
+1824 
-1831 KLVEKES
+1831 
-1838 LPGYKK
+1838 
-1844 LPEPVS
+1844 EPVS

-1889 GVVFEVQDE
+1889 GVVFEVQDDK
-1898 TGKVVTKVT
+1898 GKVVTKVT
-1907 TDKKGKANVSDLS
+1907 TDKAGKATVSALS

-1946 KKGMTKSLAFTVEN
+1946 KKGMTKSLTFTVEN
-1960 EMMDTG
+1960 EMVDTG

-1973 DKDSKAPLQGVVFEV
+1973 DKDSKAPLENVVFEV
-1988 RDSKGKVVTKVTT
+1988 RDSKGKVVAKVTT
-2001 DKDGKANVS
+2001 DKEGKANVS

-2027 YKPLEKPIS
+2027 YKPLEKPVS

-2057 TGNVEITKVDKETK
+2057 VGNVEITKVDKETK

-2079 EIQDGAGQV
+2079 EIQDEAGQV

-2095 KKGHAQVT
+2095 KKGQVQVT

-2150 KGNVEITKVDKDSQ
+2150 KGNVEVTKVDKDSQ

-2176 EQGKVVTEVKT
+2176 EQGKVVTEVTT
-2187 DREGKVTISDL
+2187 DKEGKAKVSDL

-2203 KLVEKESLP
+2203 KLVE
-2212 GYKKLTEPV
+2212 
-2221 LFEIKKGMTEV
+2221 
-2232 LSLKV
+2232 
-2237 ENELLD
+2237 
-2243 KGSVEITKVDKE
+2243 TK
-2255 SGAILAGVTFEVQ
+2255 
-2268 DEKGKV
+2268 
-2274 VTKVTTDQDGKA
+2274 
-2286 KISDLSVG
+2286 
-2294 KYKLVEKESLP
+2294 SLP

-2333 LLDKGSVE
+2333 K
-2341 ITKVDKESGT
+2341 
-2351 VLEGV
+2351 
-2356 TFEVQDEKGKVV
+2356 
-2368 TEVTTDKEGKA
+2368 
-2379 TISDLS
+2379 
-2385 VGKYKLVEKENL
+2385 
-2397 PGYKKLTEPVSFEI
+2397 
-2411 TKGMTTV
+2411 
-2418 LSMKV
+2418 
-2423 ENEQLD
+2423 
-2429 KGSVEI
+2429 
-2435 TKVDKDSQKALAGVV
+2435 
-2450 FEVQDEQGK
+2450 
-2459 VVTEVTTDK
+2459 
-2468 EGKATI
+2468 
-2474 SDLSVGK
+2474 
-2481 YKLVE
+2481 
-2486 KENLPGYK
+2486 
-2494 KLTEPVSFE
+2494 
-2503 ITKGMT
+2503 
-2509 KVLSLKVENEQLDK
+2509 LDK

-2534 SKNILAGAV
+2534 SKEVLSGAV

-2548 EKGKIVARVT
+2548 DKGKVVVKVT

-2563 KAKVSDLSVGN
+2563 KAKIADLSVGN

-2589 TNPIPFEITKGMI
+2589 TNPIPFEITNGMI
-2602 SSVQLEVLNKLSHL
+2602 NAVQLEVLNKLNHL
-2616 APPNPEKPETTDPE
+2616 APPG
-2630 KPEKPDPEKPEKP
+2630 PEKP

-2650 TDPEKPETTDPE
+2650 PDPE
-2662 KPGTTNPEKPGTTD
+2662 KPGTPNPEKPGTPNPEKPGTPD
-2676 PEKPGTTDPEKPG
+2676 PEKPGTP
-2689 TTNPEKPGTT
+2689 NPEKPGTPDPEKPGIP
-2699 NPEKPEKELPKT
+2699 NPENPEKELPKT

-2738 KQG
+2738 QRR

>member
-1 MQTKSTKRYVSMI
+1 MRKKSTKRHISMV

-30 VIQAAVMKSPVD
+30 VIQAAVIKNPVD

-92 LMNLSFPLKDAE
+92 LMNMSFPLKDAE
-104 GKIVGTCDMKNGLL
+104 GKTVGTCEMKKGLL

-125 VDGKNNIKGS
+125 VEGKNNVKGS
-135 LFVEFYFA
+135 LFVEFYFG
-143 LEAYDGVE
+143 LEAYDGVKE
-151 KIPLEFNVDGQIVNK
+151 IPLEFNVDGQIVNK
-166 EVSVSNTTERPK
+166 EVNVSNTTERPK

-197 SIAEWLVYVN
+197 SIADWLVYVN

-239 FEDGYAPTNVKPADL
+239 FEDGYAPTNIKPADL
-254 SKIKI
+254 SNIKI
-259 NATKTGF
+259 NATKAGF
-266 TIEFPDSS
+266 TIGFPDSS

-294 NTVKLEGKNIET
+294 NTVKLEGKNIKT

-317 GGGTGSGDDN
+317 GGGSGSGDNN

-339 GKLVE
+339 GKFVE
-344 NQQLTQMDQ
+344 HQQLTQMDQ
-353 PIQYQVGTHIPNDP
+353 PIQYQVGTHIPKDP

-397 ITSKGTLTIDK
+397 ITSKGTLKIDK
-408 QKSEVTF
+408 EKSEVTF
-415 TFGESFDYKSY
+415 AFGENFDYKSY

-432 LNIKA
+432 LKIKA
-437 KIKAGA
+437 KIKGNA

-457 ELHFDDKKLTSKEVT
+457 ELHFDDKKLISKEVT
-472 VTPPEPPK
+472 VTPPETPK
-480 DGTVAIHK
+480 DGTVSIHK
-488 IDAENPNKGLT
+488 IDAEDSNKGLK

-508 ADKVVAVLKTDENG
+508 ANEVVAKLKTDENG

-535 VYEKVAPEGY
+535 VFETVTPEGY
-545 QKLTSPVEVTLQAG
+545 QKLKEPVEVTLQAG
-559 ETKTIEIKN
+559 ETKAIEIKN

-583 NGGKALANAEFDIVK
+583 NGEKPLANAEFDIVK
-598 DGVVVEHIITD
+598 DGVVVEHIVTD

-616 KPLAPGKYILK
+616 KPLVPGKYILK

-638 ETEFEVNVTGDGIF
+638 EKEFEVDVTGDGIF
-652 PIKVENA
+652 PIQVENV

-684 EVQNEKDK
+684 EVQDEKDG

-723 PGYKKLTES
+723 PGYKNLTEP
-732 VSFEIKKGMTT
+732 VSFEIKKGMTKALSLKVENELLDKGSVEITKVDKDSQKVLEGVVFEVQDEQGKVVTEVKTDKDGKAKISDLSVGKYKLVETKSLPGYKKLTDPVSFEITKGMTT

-762 KVDKESQK
+762 KVDKDSQK
-770 VLEGVVF
+770 ALKGVSF
-777 EVQDEKGK
+777 EVQDEAGT
-785 VVTKVTTNKDGKAT
+785 VVKEVKTDKDGKAK
-799 ISDLSVGKYKL
+799 ISDLSEGKYKL
-810 VEKESLPGYKKLTEP
+810 VEKESLPGYKQLTEP
-825 VSFEIKKGMTEVLSI
+825 VSFEIK
-840 KVENEQL
+840 
-847 DKGSVEITKV
+847 
-857 DKESQKALK
+857 
-866 GVVFE
+866 
-871 VQDEAGTVVKELTTD
+871 
-886 KNGKA
+886 
-891 NVSDLSVGKYKLVE
+891 
-905 KAGLPGYKKLTEPLS
+905 
-920 FEITKGMTEV
+920 KGMTEV

-944 VEITKIDKDNK
+944 VEITKVDKDNK

-960 VTFGVQDEKG
+960 VTFIVQDEKG

-977 TDKDGKANVSDLPV
+977 TDKAGKANVSDLPV

-998 VESLPGYKKLEKPV
+998 VESLPGYKKLEKPI
-1012 SFEITKGMTK
+1012 SFEIKKGMTEVL
-1022 SLTFTVENEMV
+1022 SLKVENEMV

-1052 GVVFEVRDSKGK
+1052 NVVFEVRDSKGK
-1064 VVKKVTTDKDGKAN
+1064 VVAKVKTDKEGKAN

-1106 FEIEKGRVTA
+1106 FEIEKGRITA

-1138 ENKDALADAVFE
+1138 ENKDVLADTVFE

-1158 IAKITT
+1158 ISKITT
-1164 DKKGHAQVTNLSVG
+1164 DKKGQAQVTNLSVG

-1185 NAPKGYKQLVD
+1185 KAPKGYKQLVD

-1223 VEITKVDKEGQK
+1223 VEITKVDKDSQK
-1235 ALAGVVFEVQDEAGK
+1235 ALAGVAFEVQDEQGK
-1250 VVTEVTTDKDGKAKV
+1250 VVTEVTTDKNGKAKI

-1274 LVEKA
+1274 LVEKES
-1279 GLPGYKK
+1279 LPGYKQ

-1343 VVTKVTTDKD
+1343 VVTKVTTDKE
-1353 GKATISDLSVGKY
+1353 GKANVSDLSVGKY

-1378 KLAKPVSF
+1378 KLVKP
-1386 EIKKGMTEV
+1386 
-1395 LSLKV
+1395 
-1400 ENEKLDKGSVEITK
+1400 
-1414 VDKDSQKVLEGVVF
+1414 
-1428 EVQDEQGKVVTEVT
+1428 
-1442 TDKEGKAKIS
+1442 
-1452 DLSVGK
+1452 
-1458 YKLVEKAGLPGYKK
+1458 
-1472 LTEPVSFEIT
+1472 
-1482 KGMTTVLSIKVENEQ
+1482 
-1497 LDKGS
+1497 
-1502 VEITK
+1502 
-1507 VDKDSQK
+1507 
-1514 VLAGVVFEVQ
+1514 
-1524 DEQGKV
+1524 
-1530 VTEVTTDKDGKAKVS
+1530 
-1545 DLSVG
+1545 
-1550 KYKLVEKAGLPGYK
+1550 
-1564 KLTEPVSFEITKGM
+1564 
-1578 TKVLSLKVENE
+1578 
-1589 LLDKGSVEITK
+1589 
-1600 VDKESGAVLAGVT
+1600 
-1613 FEVQDEKDKVVTKV
+1613 
-1627 TTDKDGKATISDL
+1627 
-1640 SVGKY
+1640 
-1645 KLVEV
+1645 
-1650 ESLPGYKNL
+1650 
-1659 AKSVSFEIKKGMTEV
+1659 VSFEIKKGMTEV

-1695 KESGAVLEGVTFE
+1695 KDSQKTLAGVVFE
-1708 VQDEKGKVVTKVTT
+1708 IQDEAGKVVTKVKTDKEGKAKISDLSVGSYKLVEVENLPGYKKLTEPVSFEIKKGMTKVLSLKVENEQLDKGSVEITKVDKDSQKALAGVVFEVQDEQGKVVTEITT

-1740 VEKESLPGYK
+1740 VEKAGLPGYK
-1750 KLTEPVSFEI
+1750 QLT
-1760 KKGMTEVLSIKVE
+1760 
-1773 NEQLDKGSVEITKV
+1773 
-1787 DKDSEKALEGVVFE
+1787 
-1801 VQDEQGKVVT
+1801 
-1811 EVKTDKEGKAKIS
+1811 
-1824 DLSVGKY
+1824 
-1831 KLVEKES
+1831 
-1838 LPGYKK
+1838 
-1844 LPEPVS
+1844 EPVS

-1898 TGKVVTKVT
+1898 KGKVVTKVT
-1907 TDKKGKANVSDLS
+1907 TDKAGKATVADLS

-1960 EMMDTG
+1960 EMVNTG

-1973 DKDSKAPLQGVVFEV
+1973 DKDSKAPLENVVFEV
-1988 RDSKGKVVTKVTT
+1988 RDSKGKVVAKVKT
-2001 DKDGKANVS
+2001 DKEGKANVS

-2018 LVEVETPAG
+2018 LVEVETPVG

-2057 TGNVEITKVDKETK
+2057 VGNVEITKVDKETK

-2079 EIQDGAGQV
+2079 EIQDAAGQV

-2150 KGNVEITKVDKDSQ
+2150 KGNVEVTKVDKDSQ

-2176 EQGKVVTEVKT
+2176 EQGKVVTEVT
-2187 DREGKVTISDL
+2187 TGKDGKATISDL

-2212 GYKKLTEPV
+2212 GYK
-2221 LFEIKKGMTEV
+2221 
-2232 LSLKV
+2232 
-2237 ENELLD
+2237 N
-2243 KGSVEITKVDKE
+2243 
-2255 SGAILAGVTFEVQ
+2255 
-2268 DEKGKV
+2268 
-2274 VTKVTTDQDGKA
+2274 
-2286 KISDLSVG
+2286 
-2294 KYKLVEKESLP
+2294 
-2305 GYKKLTEPVSFE
+2305 LTEPVSFE
-2317 IKKGMTKVLSL
+2317 I
-2328 KVENE
+2328 
-2333 LLDKGSVE
+2333 
-2341 ITKVDKESGT
+2341 
-2351 VLEGV
+2351 
-2356 TFEVQDEKGKVV
+2356 Q
-2368 TEVTTDKEGKA
+2368 
-2379 TISDLS
+2379 
-2385 VGKYKLVEKENL
+2385 
-2397 PGYKKLTEPVSFEI
+2397 
-2411 TKGMTTV
+2411 
-2418 LSMKV
+2418 
-2423 ENEQLD
+2423 
-2429 KGSVEI
+2429 
-2435 TKVDKDSQKALAGVV
+2435 
-2450 FEVQDEQGK
+2450 
-2459 VVTEVTTDK
+2459 
-2468 EGKATI
+2468 
-2474 SDLSVGK
+2474 
-2481 YKLVE
+2481 
-2486 KENLPGYK
+2486 
-2494 KLTEPVSFE
+2494 
-2503 ITKGMT
+2503 KGMT

-2534 SKNILAGAV
+2534 SKKVLAGAL

-2548 EKGKIVARVT
+2548 EKGKVVAKVT

-2563 KAKVSDLSVGN
+2563 KAKISDLSVGN

-2616 APPNPEKPETTDPE
+2616 APPGPEKPETTDPE
-2630 KPEKPDPEKPEKP
+2630 KPEI
-2643 DPEKPGT
+2643 

-2662 KPGTTNPEKPGTTD
+2662 KPEITDPEKPETTDPEKTETTNPEKPGT
-2676 PEKPGTTDPEKPG
+2676 P
-2689 TTNPEKPGTT
+2689 

-2711 GQKMPVEPYMGAL
+2711 GQKMPVEPYMGAF

-2729 FGLLVLGRK
+2729 FGLFVLGRK
-2738 KQG
+2738 QQR